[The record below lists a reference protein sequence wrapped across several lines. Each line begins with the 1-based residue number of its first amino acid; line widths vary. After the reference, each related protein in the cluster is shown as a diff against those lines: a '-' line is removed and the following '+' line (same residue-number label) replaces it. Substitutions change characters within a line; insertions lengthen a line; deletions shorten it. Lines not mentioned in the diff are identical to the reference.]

1 MDENNVII
9 RITGEADLSNAEE
22 QVRDLKDRG
31 KELTEQLKELTRKEK
46 EDAEELKRTIK
57 DRARLEQR
65 LKGNA
70 DYYKRERHF
79 IEQDI
84 DSNKKNIK
92 TLQHTINQYNALS
105 GVGIRMRQQLLATR
119 EEITRMAEA
128 GDTTS
133 ARFVEL
139 ADKAG
144 ALNANL
150 SKAQNVITAL
160 TSPTKNLNAAMQIG
174 GGLAGTFNAAT
185 SAMAL
190 LGGESE
196 ELQQAF
202 LKVQATMALL
212 QGTQQVLTT
221 LNKKSAANIVVRTA
235 LIKLLNKA
243 KKQQAVSEIETT
255 ETTTGDTVAQTTN
268 TIATKA
274 STVAIKAKNVAMK
287 ILNKTILAN
296 PVMWLVAGLATL
308 VAGITYY
315 IKKTKEAKD
324 STDEWNKAMDRLGNR
339 RTILSREMEHEV
351 RMAEAQGKTWQEV
364 WQIRQ
369 DKMTEYYNEVLAEKR
384 KIDRKLNDANTLG
397 IGEWTEKDEEHKQ
410 EIYAK
415 YEEALRTLGD
425 LKYEYEE
432 KIIADQ
438 TAATKQREEDLK
450 SELAR
455 RKELLIQAAEDE
467 RTARQVLEHLNSKEY
482 KQEQKKAEEQRK
494 AEEAK
499 QKAEMEKA
507 MQEEREEDVNVADFQ
522 SALDYAAKRMQLEGA
537 TEDEIYQY
545 RFNTE
550 MKYWQKKLA
559 TAEVGSQEY
568 IDISNKI
575 ADMEIE
581 NNNRVADSN
590 AQKLQDVIDIA
601 GQALNTLGQMTDEIF
616 GAISD
621 SIQAQIDQLDEMY
634 TTDAE
639 EAKKDAS
646 KKYISEK
653 ELEEKKA
660 KLKLKQQKLDKANA
674 MFQIGLN
681 TAMAIM
687 SIWAQVPKADFGAS
701 TIALT
706 AMATALGATQLAVA
720 AAKPLSQYAKG
731 RKGGQGEYALVGEK
745 GAEIM
750 YVPQGASIIPHSK
763 IDQPEAWGAY
773 GVPQLP
779 IPASAN
785 INPALLD
792 QAVAASQ
799 WQPIDYDR
807 LGQAVAK
814 AMPKQR
820 AVNVNVD
827 RHGVTVQS
835 GNDTRTYLNTK
846 YQAQW

>member
-22 QVRDLKDRG
+22 QVRSLKDRN
-31 KELTEQLKELTRKEK
+31 KELTDQLKRLQEQERA
-46 EDAEELKRTIK
+46 DAKNIENTIK
-57 DRARLEQR
+57 DRTQLSAK
-65 LKGNA
+65 LKENA
-70 DYYKRERHF
+70 DYYKREVGF
-79 IEQDI
+79 INQDI
-84 DSNKKNIK
+84 DANKRNIK
-92 TLQHTINQYNALS
+92 TLHQSVNQYNALS
-105 GVGIRMRQQLLATR
+105 GAGVKMRQQLMAMR
-119 EEITRMAEA
+119 EEMTRMAEA

-133 ARFVEL
+133 ARFIEL
-139 ADKAG
+139 ADQAST
-144 ALNANL
+144 L
-150 SKAQNVITAL
+150 SDTLGDAQAVITLLA
-160 TSPTKNLNAAMQIG
+160 SDTKNLDAAMQVG
-174 GGLAGTFNAAT
+174 GGLVGTFNAAT

-202 LKVQATMALL
+202 LKVQAAMALL
-212 QGTQQVLTT
+212 QGVQQVMTVLD
-221 LNKKSAANIVVRTA
+221 KRSAANVVIRTA
-235 LIKLLNKA
+235 AIKLLNKV
-243 KKQQAVSEIETT
+243 KGQQAAT
-255 ETTTGDTVAQTTN
+255 ETATTATTTTDTAAQNAN
-268 TIATKA
+268 TIATKM
-274 STVAIKAKNVAMK
+274 STAAIKAKDVAMK

-296 PVMWLVAGLATL
+296 PVMWLVAGLAAL
-308 VAGITYY
+308 AAGLMAI
-315 IKKTKEAKD
+315 ISHSKKAAEAQRNFSGELERTRKINSQLAND
-324 STDEWNKAMDRLGNR
+324 SDFAA
-339 RTILSREMEHEV
+339 
-351 RMAEAQGKTWQEV
+351 RMAEAEGKGW
-364 WQIRQ
+364 R
-369 DKMTEYYNEVLAEKR
+369 EVLAIQRESAQKQLSNADNLIENMHEKQR
-384 KIDRKLNDANTLG
+384 KAKGKLSDDEKAAMQEALDMQKEANDALLKLN
-397 IGEWTEKDEEHKQ
+397 KDYNVQ
-410 EIYAK
+410 ETS
-415 YEEALRTLGD
+415 ER
-425 LKYEYEE
+425 
-432 KIIADQ
+432 
-438 TAATKQREEDLK
+438 TAAAKQREEDLK
-450 SELAR
+450 AELAR

-494 AEEAK
+494 AEY
-499 QKAEMEKA
+499 EKA

-522 SALDYAAKRMQLEGA
+522 SALDYAAKRMQLDGA

-601 GQALNTLGQMTDEIF
+601 GQALNTLGQMTNEIF

-653 ELEEKKA
+653 ELEKKKA
-660 KLKLKQQKLDKANA
+660 KLKLKQQKLDKSNA
-674 MFQIGLN
+674 IFQIGLS
-681 TAMAIM
+681 TAQAIM
-687 SIWAQVPKADFGAS
+687 SIWGMPGVPVALKIAQTVMAS
-701 TIALT
+701 
-706 AMATALGATQLAVA
+706 ALGATQLAVA

-750 YVPQGASIIPHSK
+750 YVPQGASIIPHNK

-785 INPALLD
+785 INPTLLD

>member
-22 QVRDLKDRG
+22 QVRSLKDRNR
-31 KELTEQLKELTRKEK
+31 ELTDQLKRLQEQEK
-46 EDAEELKRTIK
+46 ADAKDIENTIK
-57 DRARLEQR
+57 DRAQLSAK
-65 LKGNA
+65 LKENA
-70 DYYKRERHF
+70 DYYKREAGF
-79 IEQDI
+79 INQDI
-84 DSNKKNIK
+84 DANKKNIK
-92 TLQHTINQYNALS
+92 TLQQSVNQYNALS
-105 GVGIRMRQQLLATR
+105 GAGVKMRQQLMAMR
-119 EEITRMAEA
+119 EEMLRMAEA

-133 ARFVEL
+133 ARFIEL
-139 ADKAG
+139 ADQAST
-144 ALNANL
+144 L
-150 SKAQNVITAL
+150 SDTIGDAQAVITLLA
-160 TSPTKNLNAAMQIG
+160 SDTKNLDAAMQVG
-174 GGLAGTFNAAT
+174 GGLVGTFNAAT

-202 LKVQATMALL
+202 LKVQAAMALL
-212 QGTQQVLTT
+212 QGVQQVMTVLD
-221 LNKKSAANIVVRTA
+221 KRSAANVVIRTA
-235 LIKLLNKA
+235 AIKLLNKV
-243 KKQQAVSEIETT
+243 KGQQAVAETAT
-255 ETTTGDTVAQTTN
+255 TATTTTDTVAQTAN
-268 TIATKA
+268 TAATTA

-296 PVMWLVAGLATL
+296 PVMWLVAGLAAL
-308 VAGITYY
+308 AAGLMAIVSHS
-315 IKKTKEAKD
+315 KKA
-324 STDEWNKAMDRLGNR
+324 
-339 RTILSREMEHEV
+339 
-351 RMAEAQGKTWQEV
+351 AEAQRNFSGELERTRRINSPLADDSDFAARIAEAEGKGWREILDIQKESAKKQLENADNLIEDLHDKQRKAEGELSDKEKEALQEALDM
-364 WQIRQ
+364 QKEAY
-369 DKMTEYYNEVLAEKR
+369 DKLN
-384 KIDRKLNDANTLG
+384 KLNDDYTV
-397 IGEWTEKDEEHKQ
+397 Q
-410 EIYAK
+410 EIA
-415 YEEALRTLGD
+415 ER
-425 LKYEYEE
+425 
-432 KIIADQ
+432 
-438 TAATKQREEDLK
+438 TAAAKQREEDLK
-450 SELAR
+450 AELAR

-467 RTARQVLEHLNSKEY
+467 RTVKEVLYNLDASNRPKDKFDAQVELQNY
-482 KQEQKKAEEQRK
+482 KAPERE
-494 AEEAK
+494 
-499 QKAEMEKA
+499 
-507 MQEEREEDVNVADFQ
+507 QEEETDVASFQ
-522 SALDYAAKRMQLEGA
+522 SVIEYNTKRMQLEMA

-545 RFNTE
+545 RVDME

-581 NNNRVADSN
+581 NNNRVAESN
-590 AQKLQDVIDIA
+590 AQKLQDIINIA
-601 GQALNTLGQMTDEIF
+601 GNILQTLGQMTDEIF
-616 GAISD
+616 GAVSD
-621 SIQAQIDQLDEMY
+621 NIQAQIDQLDEMY

-639 EAKKDAS
+639 EAKNDAS

-660 KLKLKQQKLDKANA
+660 KLKLRQQKLDKANA
-674 MFQIGLN
+674 IFQIGLS

-687 SIWAQVPKADFGAS
+687 SIWAQVPKVDFGVS

-706 AMATALGATQLAVA
+706 ATAAALGATQLAIA

-750 YVPQGASIIPHSK
+750 YVPQGASIIPHNK
-763 IDQPEAWGAY
+763 IDQPGAWGAY

-785 INPALLD
+785 INPVLLD

-814 AMPKQR
+814 AMPRQR

-835 GNDTRTYLNTK
+835 GNDIRTYLNTK

>member
-22 QVRDLKDRG
+22 QVRSLKDRN
-31 KELTEQLKELTRKEK
+31 KELTDQLKRLQEQERA
-46 EDAEELKRTIK
+46 DAKDIENTIK
-57 DRARLEQR
+57 DRTQLSAK
-65 LKGNA
+65 LKENA
-70 DYYKRERHF
+70 DYYKREVGF
-79 IEQDI
+79 INQDI
-84 DSNKKNIK
+84 DANKRNIK
-92 TLQHTINQYNALS
+92 TLQQSVNQYNALS
-105 GVGIRMRQQLLATR
+105 GAGVKMRQQLMAMR
-119 EEITRMAEA
+119 EEMTRMAEA

-133 ARFVEL
+133 ARFIEL
-139 ADKAG
+139 ADQAST
-144 ALNANL
+144 L
-150 SKAQNVITAL
+150 SDTLGDAQAVITLLA
-160 TSPTKNLNAAMQIG
+160 SDTKNLDAAMQVG
-174 GGLAGTFNAAT
+174 GGLVGTFNAAT

-202 LKVQATMALL
+202 LKVQAAMALL
-212 QGTQQVLTT
+212 QGVQQVMTVLD
-221 LNKKSAANIVVRTA
+221 KRSAANVVIRTA
-235 LIKLLNKA
+235 AIKLLNKV
-243 KKQQAVSEIETT
+243 KGQQAAT
-255 ETTTGDTVAQTTN
+255 ETATTATTTTDTVAQNAN
-268 TIATKA
+268 TIATKM
-274 STVAIKAKNVAMK
+274 STVAIKAKDVAMK
-287 ILNKTILAN
+287 ILNKTMLAN
-296 PVMWLVAGLATL
+296 PVMWLVAGLAAL
-308 VAGITYY
+308 AAGLMAIVSHS
-315 IKKTKEAKD
+315 KKAAEAQRNFSGELERTRKINSQLAND
-324 STDEWNKAMDRLGNR
+324 SDFAA
-339 RTILSREMEHEV
+339 
-351 RMAEAQGKTWQEV
+351 RMAEAEGKGW
-364 WQIRQ
+364 R
-369 DKMTEYYNEVLAEKR
+369 EVLAIQRESAQKQLSNADNLIENMHEKQR
-384 KIDRKLNDANTLG
+384 KAKGKLSDDEKAALQEALDMQKEANDALLKLNEDYNV
-397 IGEWTEKDEEHKQ
+397 Q
-410 EIYAK
+410 EAA
-415 YEEALRTLGD
+415 ER
-425 LKYEYEE
+425 
-432 KIIADQ
+432 
-438 TAATKQREEDLK
+438 TAAAKQREEDLK
-450 SELAR
+450 AELAR

-467 RTARQVLEHLNSKEY
+467 RTVKQVLYDLDAPNRPKDKFDAQVELQNY
-482 KQEQKKAEEQRK
+482 KATERE
-494 AEEAK
+494 
-499 QKAEMEKA
+499 
-507 MQEEREEDVNVADFQ
+507 QEEEMNVASFQ
-522 SALDYAAKRMQLEGA
+522 SVIEYNTKRMQLEGT

-568 IDISNKI
+568 IDISTKI

-581 NNNRVADSN
+581 NNNRVAASN
-590 AQKLQDVIDIA
+590 AQKLQNVIDIA

-674 MFQIGLN
+674 IFQIGLS

-706 AMATALGATQLAVA
+706 AMAAALGATQLAVA

-750 YVPQGASIIPHSK
+750 YIPQGASIIPHSK

-785 INPALLD
+785 INPTLLD

-814 AMPKQR
+814 AMPRQR

>member
-22 QVRDLKDRG
+22 QVRSLKDRN
-31 KELTEQLKELTRKEK
+31 KELTDQLKRLQEQERA
-46 EDAEELKRTIK
+46 DAKDIENTIK
-57 DRARLEQR
+57 DRAQLSAK
-65 LKGNA
+65 LKENA
-70 DYYKRERHF
+70 DYYKREAGF
-79 IEQDI
+79 INQDI
-84 DSNKKNIK
+84 DANKRNIK
-92 TLQHTINQYNALS
+92 TLQQSVNQYNALS
-105 GVGIRMRQQLLATR
+105 GAGVKMRQQLMAMR
-119 EEITRMAEA
+119 EEMTRMAEA

-133 ARFVEL
+133 ARFIEL
-139 ADKAG
+139 ADQAST
-144 ALNANL
+144 L
-150 SKAQNVITAL
+150 SDTLGDAQAVITLLA
-160 TSPTKNLNAAMQIG
+160 SDTKNLDAAMQVG
-174 GGLAGTFNAAT
+174 GGLIGTFNAAT

-202 LKVQATMALL
+202 LKVQAAMALL
-212 QGTQQVLTT
+212 QGVQQVMTVLD
-221 LNKKSAANIVVRTA
+221 KRSAANVVIRTA
-235 LIKLLNKA
+235 AIKLLNKV
-243 KKQQAVSEIETT
+243 KGQQAATETATT
-255 ETTTGDTVAQTTN
+255 EITTTDTAAQTTN
-268 TIATKA
+268 TIATKM
-274 STVAIKAKNVAMK
+274 STAAIKAKDVAMK

-296 PVMWLVAGLATL
+296 PVMWLVAGLAAL
-308 VAGITYY
+308 AAGLMAIVSHS
-315 IKKTKEAKD
+315 KKAAEAQRNFSGELERTRKINSQLASD
-324 STDEWNKAMDRLGNR
+324 SDFAA
-339 RTILSREMEHEV
+339 
-351 RMAEAQGKTWQEV
+351 RMAEAEGKGW
-364 WQIRQ
+364 R
-369 DKMTEYYNEVLAEKR
+369 EVLAIQRESAQKQLSNADNLIENMHEKQR
-384 KIDRKLNDANTLG
+384 KAKGKLSDDEKAAMQEALDMQKEANDALLKLN
-397 IGEWTEKDEEHKQ
+397 KDYNVQ
-410 EIYAK
+410 EAA
-415 YEEALRTLGD
+415 ER
-425 LKYEYEE
+425 
-432 KIIADQ
+432 
-438 TAATKQREEDLK
+438 TAAAKQREEDLK
-450 SELAR
+450 AELDR

-494 AEEAK
+494 AEY
-499 QKAEMEKA
+499 EKA

-601 GQALNTLGQMTDEIF
+601 GQALNTLGQMTNEIF

-621 SIQAQIDQLDEMY
+621 SIQAQIEQLDEMY

-674 MFQIGLN
+674 IFQIGLS
-681 TAMAIM
+681 TAQAIM
-687 SIWAQVPKADFGAS
+687 SIWGMPGVPVALKIAQTVMAS
-701 TIALT
+701 
-706 AMATALGATQLAVA
+706 ALGATQLAVA

-750 YVPQGASIIPHSK
+750 YVPQGASIIPHNK

-785 INPALLD
+785 INPTLLD

-814 AMPKQR
+814 AMPKQC

>member
-22 QVRDLKDRG
+22 QVRSLKDRN
-31 KELTEQLKELTRKEK
+31 KELTDQLKRLQEQERA
-46 EDAEELKRTIK
+46 DAKDIENTIK
-57 DRARLEQR
+57 DRAQLSAK
-65 LKGNA
+65 LKENA
-70 DYYKRERHF
+70 DYYKREAGF
-79 IEQDI
+79 INQDI
-84 DSNKKNIK
+84 DANKRNIK
-92 TLQHTINQYNALS
+92 TLQQSVNQYNALS
-105 GVGIRMRQQLLATR
+105 GAGVKMRQQLMAMR
-119 EEITRMAEA
+119 EEMTRMAEA

-133 ARFVEL
+133 ARFIEL
-139 ADKAG
+139 ADQAST
-144 ALNANL
+144 L
-150 SKAQNVITAL
+150 SDTLGDAQAVITLLA
-160 TSPTKNLNAAMQIG
+160 SDTKNLDAAMQVG
-174 GGLAGTFNAAT
+174 GGLVGTFNAAT
-185 SAMAL
+185 SAIAL
-190 LGGESE
+190 LGGESK

-202 LKVQATMALL
+202 LKVQAAMALL
-212 QGTQQVLTT
+212 QGVQQVMTVLD
-221 LNKKSAANIVVRTA
+221 KRSAANVVIRTA
-235 LIKLLNKA
+235 AIKLLNKV
-243 KKQQAVSEIETT
+243 KGQQAAT
-255 ETTTGDTVAQTTN
+255 ETATTATTTTDTAAQNAN
-268 TIATKA
+268 TIATKM
-274 STVAIKAKNVAMK
+274 STVAIKAKDVAMK
-287 ILNKTILAN
+287 ILNKTMLAN
-296 PVMWLVAGLATL
+296 PVMWLVAGLAAL
-308 VAGITYY
+308 AAGLMAIVSHS
-315 IKKTKEAKD
+315 KKAAEAQRNFSGELERTRKINSQLADD
-324 STDEWNKAMDRLGNR
+324 SDFAA
-339 RTILSREMEHEV
+339 
-351 RMAEAQGKTWQEV
+351 RMAEAEGKGW
-364 WQIRQ
+364 R
-369 DKMTEYYNEVLAEKR
+369 EVLAIQRESAQKQLSNADNLIENMHEKQR
-384 KIDRKLNDANTLG
+384 KAKGKLSDDEKAAMQEALDMQKEANDALLKLN
-397 IGEWTEKDEEHKQ
+397 KDYNVQ
-410 EIYAK
+410 EAA
-415 YEEALRTLGD
+415 ER
-425 LKYEYEE
+425 
-432 KIIADQ
+432 
-438 TAATKQREEDLK
+438 TAAAKQREEDLK
-450 SELAR
+450 AELDR

-482 KQEQKKAEEQRK
+482 KQEQKKTEEQRK
-494 AEEAK
+494 AEY
-499 QKAEMEKA
+499 EKA

-568 IDISNKI
+568 IDISTKI

-581 NNNRVADSN
+581 NNNRVAASN

-616 GAISD
+616 GAISNN
-621 SIQAQIDQLDEMY
+621 IQAQIDQLDEMY

-706 AMATALGATQLAVA
+706 AMAAALGATQLAVA

-763 IDQPEAWGAY
+763 IDKPEAWGAY

-785 INPALLD
+785 INPTLLD

>member
-22 QVRDLKDRG
+22 QVRSLKDRN
-31 KELTEQLKELTRKEK
+31 KELTDQLKRLQEQERADEK
-46 EDAEELKRTIK
+46 DIENTIK
-57 DRARLEQR
+57 DRAQLSAK
-65 LKGNA
+65 LKENA
-70 DYYKRERHF
+70 DYYKREAGF
-79 IEQDI
+79 INQDI
-84 DSNKKNIK
+84 DANKRNIN
-92 TLQHTINQYNALS
+92 TLQQSVNQYNALS
-105 GVGIRMRQQLLATR
+105 GAGVKMRQQLMAMR
-119 EEITRMAEA
+119 EEMTRMAEA

-133 ARFVEL
+133 ARFIEL
-139 ADKAG
+139 ADQAST
-144 ALNANL
+144 L
-150 SKAQNVITAL
+150 SDTLGDAQAVITLLA
-160 TSPTKNLNAAMQIG
+160 SDTKNLDAAMQVG
-174 GGLAGTFNAAT
+174 GGLVGTFNAAT

-202 LKVQATMALL
+202 LKVQAAMALL
-212 QGTQQVLTT
+212 QGVQQVMTVLD
-221 LNKKSAANIVVRTA
+221 KRSAANVVIRTA
-235 LIKLLNKA
+235 AIKLLNEVKG
-243 KKQQAVSEIETT
+243 QQAAT
-255 ETTTGDTVAQTTN
+255 ETATTATTTTDTAAQNAN
-268 TIATKA
+268 TIATKM
-274 STVAIKAKNVAMK
+274 STAAIKAKDVAMK

-296 PVMWLVAGLATL
+296 PVMWLVAGLAAL
-308 VAGITYY
+308 AAGLMAIVSHS
-315 IKKTKEAKD
+315 KKTAEAQRNFSGELERTRKINSQLAND
-324 STDEWNKAMDRLGNR
+324 SDFAA
-339 RTILSREMEHEV
+339 
-351 RMAEAQGKTWQEV
+351 RMAEAEGKGW
-364 WQIRQ
+364 R
-369 DKMTEYYNEVLAEKR
+369 EVLAIQRESAQKQLSNADNLIENMHEKQR
-384 KIDRKLNDANTLG
+384 KAKGKLSDDEKAALQEALDMQAEANKTLLKLNQDYNV
-397 IGEWTEKDEEHKQ
+397 Q
-410 EIYAK
+410 EAA
-415 YEEALRTLGD
+415 EC
-425 LKYEYEE
+425 
-432 KIIADQ
+432 
-438 TAATKQREEDLK
+438 TAAAKQREEDLK
-450 SELAR
+450 TELAR

-467 RTARQVLEHLNSKEY
+467 RTVKQVLYDLDAPNRPKDKFDAQVELQNY
-482 KQEQKKAEEQRK
+482 KATERE
-494 AEEAK
+494 
-499 QKAEMEKA
+499 
-507 MQEEREEDVNVADFQ
+507 QEEEMNVASFQ
-522 SALDYAAKRMQLEGA
+522 SVIEYNTKRMQLEGA

-568 IDISNKI
+568 IDISTKI

-601 GQALNTLGQMTDEIF
+601 GQALNTLGKMTDEIF

-785 INPALLD
+785 INPTLLD

>member
-22 QVRDLKDRG
+22 QVRSLKDRN
-31 KELTEQLKELTRKEK
+31 KELTDQLKRLQEQEK
-46 EDAEELKRTIK
+46 ADAKDIENTIK
-57 DRARLEQR
+57 DRAQLSAK
-65 LKGNA
+65 LKENA
-70 DYYKRERHF
+70 DYYKREAGF
-79 IEQDI
+79 INQDI
-84 DSNKKNIK
+84 DANKKNIK
-92 TLQHTINQYNALS
+92 TLQQSVNQYNALS
-105 GVGIRMRQQLLATR
+105 GAGVKMRQQLMAMR
-119 EEITRMAEA
+119 EEMTRMAEA

-133 ARFVEL
+133 ARFIEL
-139 ADKAG
+139 ADQAST
-144 ALNANL
+144 L
-150 SKAQNVITAL
+150 SDTLGDAQAVITLLA
-160 TSPTKNLNAAMQIG
+160 SDTKNLDAAMQVG
-174 GGLAGTFNAAT
+174 GGLVGTFNAAT

-202 LKVQATMALL
+202 LKVQAAMALL
-212 QGTQQVLTT
+212 QGVQQAMTVLD
-221 LNKKSAANIVVRTA
+221 KRSAANVVIRTA
-235 LIKLLNKA
+235 AIKLLNKV
-243 KKQQAVSEIETT
+243 KKQQAVAETAT
-255 ETTTGDTVAQTTN
+255 TAATTTDTVVQTAN
-268 TIATKA
+268 TAATTA
-274 STVAIKAKNVAMK
+274 STVAIKAKDVAMN

-296 PVMWLVAGLATL
+296 PVMWLVAGLAAL
-308 VAGITYY
+308 AAGLMAIVSHS
-315 IKKTKEAKD
+315 KKAAEAQRNFSGELERTRKINDQIADD
-324 STDEWNKAMDRLGNR
+324 SDFEA
-339 RTILSREMEHEV
+339 
-351 RMAEAQGKTWQEV
+351 RMAEAEGKGWRTVLDIQRESAKKQLKNADNLIEDLHDKQRKAKGKLSDEEKEALQEA
-364 WQIRQ
+364 Q
-369 DKMTEYYNEVLAEKR
+369 DMQKEANDKLL
-384 KIDRKLNDANTLG
+384 KLNQDYNV
-397 IGEWTEKDEEHKQ
+397 Q
-410 EIYAK
+410 EAA
-415 YEEALRTLGD
+415 ER
-425 LKYEYEE
+425 
-432 KIIADQ
+432 
-438 TAATKQREEDLK
+438 TAASKQREEDLK
-450 SELAR
+450 AELAR

-467 RTARQVLEHLNSKEY
+467 RTVRQVLEHLNSKEY
-482 KQEQKKAEEQRK
+482 EQEKKRAEQQRK

-522 SALDYAAKRMQLEGA
+522 STLDYAAKRMQLDGA
-537 TEDEIYQY
+537 TEEEIYQY

-581 NNNRVADSN
+581 NNNRVAESN

-601 GQALNTLGQMTDEIF
+601 GQALQTLGQMTDEIF

-621 SIQAQIDQLDEMY
+621 NIQTQIDQLDEMY

-660 KLKLKQQKLDKANA
+660 KLKLRQQKLDKANA
-674 MFQIGLN
+674 IFQIGLS

-687 SIWAQVPKADFGAS
+687 SIWAQVPKGDFGAS

-706 AMATALGATQLAVA
+706 AMAAALGATQLAVA

-750 YVPQGASIIPHSK
+750 YVPQGASIIPHNK

-785 INPALLD
+785 INPVLLD

>member
-22 QVRDLKDRG
+22 QVRSLKDRN
-31 KELTEQLKELTRKEK
+31 KELTDQLKRLQEQERA
-46 EDAEELKRTIK
+46 DAKDIENTIK
-57 DRARLEQR
+57 DRAQLSAK
-65 LKGNA
+65 LKENA
-70 DYYKRERHF
+70 DYYKREAGF
-79 IEQDI
+79 INQDI
-84 DSNKKNIK
+84 DANKRNIK
-92 TLQHTINQYNALS
+92 TIQQSVNQYNALS
-105 GVGIRMRQQLLATR
+105 GAGVKMRQQLMAMR
-119 EEITRMAEA
+119 EEMTRMAEA

-133 ARFVEL
+133 ARFIEL
-139 ADKAG
+139 ADQAST
-144 ALNANL
+144 L
-150 SKAQNVITAL
+150 SDTLGDAQAVITLLA
-160 TSPTKNLNAAMQIG
+160 SDTKNLDAAMQVG
-174 GGLAGTFNAAT
+174 GGLVGTFNAAT

-202 LKVQATMALL
+202 LKVQAAMALL
-212 QGTQQVLTT
+212 QGVQQVMTVLD
-221 LNKKSAANIVVRTA
+221 KRSAANVVIRTA
-235 LIKLLNKA
+235 AIKLLNKV
-243 KKQQAVSEIETT
+243 KGQQAAT
-255 ETTTGDTVAQTTN
+255 ETATTATTTTDTAAQTTN
-268 TIATKA
+268 TIATKM
-274 STVAIKAKNVAMK
+274 STAAIKAKDVAMK
-287 ILNKTILAN
+287 ILNKTMLAN

-308 VAGITYY
+308 AAGLMAIVSHS
-315 IKKTKEAKD
+315 KKAAEAQRNFSGELERTRKINSQLAND
-324 STDEWNKAMDRLGNR
+324 SDFAA
-339 RTILSREMEHEV
+339 
-351 RMAEAQGKTWQEV
+351 RMAEAEGKGW
-364 WQIRQ
+364 R
-369 DKMTEYYNEVLAEKR
+369 EVLAIQRESAQKQLSNADNLIENMHEKQR
-384 KIDRKLNDANTLG
+384 KAKGKLSDDEKAALQEALDMQKEANDALLKLN
-397 IGEWTEKDEEHKQ
+397 KDYNVQ
-410 EIYAK
+410 EAS
-415 YEEALRTLGD
+415 ER
-425 LKYEYEE
+425 
-432 KIIADQ
+432 
-438 TAATKQREEDLK
+438 TAAAKQREEDLK
-450 SELAR
+450 AELAR

-494 AEEAK
+494 AEY
-499 QKAEMEKA
+499 EKA

-601 GQALNTLGQMTDEIF
+601 GQALNTLGQMTNEIF

-674 MFQIGLN
+674 IFQIGLS
-681 TAMAIM
+681 TAQAIM
-687 SIWAQVPKADFGAS
+687 SIWGMPGVPVALKIAQTVMAS
-701 TIALT
+701 
-706 AMATALGATQLAVA
+706 ALGATQLAVA

-750 YVPQGASIIPHSK
+750 YVPHGASIIPHNK

-785 INPALLD
+785 INPTLLD

>member
-432 KIIADQ
+432 KITADQ

-674 MFQIGLN
+674 IFQIGLS
-681 TAMAIM
+681 TAQAIM
-687 SIWAQVPKADFGAS
+687 SIWGMPGVPVALKIAQTVMAS
-701 TIALT
+701 
-706 AMATALGATQLAVA
+706 ALGATQLAVA

>member
-22 QVRDLKDRG
+22 QVRSLKDRN
-31 KELTEQLKELTRKEK
+31 KELTDQLKRLQEQERA
-46 EDAEELKRTIK
+46 DAKDIENTIK
-57 DRARLEQR
+57 DRAQLSAK
-65 LKGNA
+65 LKENA
-70 DYYKRERHF
+70 DYYKREAGF
-79 IEQDI
+79 INQDI
-84 DSNKKNIK
+84 DANKRNIK
-92 TLQHTINQYNALS
+92 TLQQSVNQYNALS
-105 GVGIRMRQQLLATR
+105 GAGVKMRQQLMAMR
-119 EEITRMAEA
+119 EEMTRMAEA

-133 ARFVEL
+133 ARFIEL
-139 ADKAG
+139 ADQAST
-144 ALNANL
+144 L
-150 SKAQNVITAL
+150 SDTLGDAQAVITLLA
-160 TSPTKNLNAAMQIG
+160 SDTKNLDAAMQVG
-174 GGLAGTFNAAT
+174 GGLVGTFNAAT

-202 LKVQATMALL
+202 LKVQAAMALL
-212 QGTQQVLTT
+212 QGVQQVMTVLD
-221 LNKKSAANIVVRTA
+221 KRSAANVVIRTA
-235 LIKLLNKA
+235 AIKLLNKV
-243 KKQQAVSEIETT
+243 KGQQAAMETAT
-255 ETTTGDTVAQTTN
+255 TATTTGDTAAQNAN
-268 TIATKA
+268 TIATKM
-274 STVAIKAKNVAMK
+274 STVAIKAKDVAMK

-296 PVMWLVAGLATL
+296 PVMWLVAGLAAL
-308 VAGITYY
+308 AAGLMAIVSHS
-315 IKKTKEAKD
+315 KKAAEAQRNFSGELERTRKINSQLAND
-324 STDEWNKAMDRLGNR
+324 SDFAA
-339 RTILSREMEHEV
+339 
-351 RMAEAQGKTWQEV
+351 RMAEAEGKGW
-364 WQIRQ
+364 R
-369 DKMTEYYNEVLAEKR
+369 EVLAIQRESAQKQLSNADNLIENMHEKQR
-384 KIDRKLNDANTLG
+384 KAKGKLSDDEKAALQEALDMQKEANDALLKLN
-397 IGEWTEKDEEHKQ
+397 KDYNVQ
-410 EIYAK
+410 EAS
-415 YEEALRTLGD
+415 ER
-425 LKYEYEE
+425 
-432 KIIADQ
+432 
-438 TAATKQREEDLK
+438 TAAAKQREEDLK

-482 KQEQKKAEEQRK
+482 KQEQKKAEEQR
-494 AEEAK
+494 
-499 QKAEMEKA
+499 KAEMEKA

-601 GQALNTLGQMTDEIF
+601 GQALNTLGQMTNEIF

-674 MFQIGLN
+674 IFQIGLS
-681 TAMAIM
+681 TAQAIM
-687 SIWAQVPKADFGAS
+687 SIWGMPGVPVALKIAQTVMAS
-701 TIALT
+701 
-706 AMATALGATQLAVA
+706 ALGATQLAVA

-750 YVPQGASIIPHSK
+750 YVPHGASIIPHNK

-785 INPALLD
+785 INPTLLD

>member
-22 QVRDLKDRG
+22 QVRSLKDRN
-31 KELTEQLKELTRKEK
+31 KELTDQLKRLQEQERA
-46 EDAEELKRTIK
+46 DAKDIENTIK
-57 DRARLEQR
+57 DRAQLSAK
-65 LKGNA
+65 LKENA
-70 DYYKRERHF
+70 DYYKREAGF
-79 IEQDI
+79 INQDI
-84 DSNKKNIK
+84 DANKRNIK
-92 TLQHTINQYNALS
+92 TLQQSVNQYNALS
-105 GVGIRMRQQLLATR
+105 GAGVKMRQQLMAMR
-119 EEITRMAEA
+119 EEMTRMAEA

-133 ARFVEL
+133 ARFIEL
-139 ADKAG
+139 ADQAST
-144 ALNANL
+144 L
-150 SKAQNVITAL
+150 SDTLGDAQAVITLLA
-160 TSPTKNLNAAMQIG
+160 SDTKNLDAAMQVG
-174 GGLAGTFNAAT
+174 GGLIGTFNAAT

-202 LKVQATMALL
+202 LKVQAAMALL
-212 QGTQQVLTT
+212 QGVQQVMTVLD
-221 LNKKSAANIVVRTA
+221 KRSAANVVIRTA
-235 LIKLLNKA
+235 AIKLLNKV
-243 KKQQAVSEIETT
+243 KGQQAATETATT
-255 ETTTGDTVAQTTN
+255 EITTTDTAAQTTN
-268 TIATKA
+268 TIATKM
-274 STVAIKAKNVAMK
+274 STAAIKAKDVAMK

-296 PVMWLVAGLATL
+296 PVMWLVAGLAAL
-308 VAGITYY
+308 AAGLMAIVSHS
-315 IKKTKEAKD
+315 KKAAEAQRNFSGELERTRKINSQLASD
-324 STDEWNKAMDRLGNR
+324 SDFAA
-339 RTILSREMEHEV
+339 
-351 RMAEAQGKTWQEV
+351 RMAEAEGKGW
-364 WQIRQ
+364 R
-369 DKMTEYYNEVLAEKR
+369 EVLAIQRESAQKQLSNADNLIENMHEKQR
-384 KIDRKLNDANTLG
+384 KAKGKLSDDEKAAMQEALDMQKEANDALLKLN
-397 IGEWTEKDEEHKQ
+397 KDYNVQ
-410 EIYAK
+410 EAS
-415 YEEALRTLGD
+415 ER
-425 LKYEYEE
+425 
-432 KIIADQ
+432 
-438 TAATKQREEDLK
+438 TAAAKQREEDLK
-450 SELAR
+450 AELAR

-494 AEEAK
+494 AEY
-499 QKAEMEKA
+499 EKA

-601 GQALNTLGQMTDEIF
+601 GQALNTLGQMTNEIF

-674 MFQIGLN
+674 IFQIGLS
-681 TAMAIM
+681 TAQAIM
-687 SIWAQVPKADFGAS
+687 SIWGMPGVPVALKIAQTVMAS
-701 TIALT
+701 
-706 AMATALGATQLAVA
+706 ALGATQLAVA

-750 YVPQGASIIPHSK
+750 YVPQGASIIPHNK

-785 INPALLD
+785 INPTLLD

-814 AMPKQR
+814 AMPRQR

>member
-22 QVRDLKDRG
+22 QVRSLKDRNR
-31 KELTEQLKELTRKEK
+31 ELTDQLKRLQEQEK
-46 EDAEELKRTIK
+46 ADAKDIENTIK
-57 DRARLEQR
+57 DRAQLSAK
-65 LKGNA
+65 LKENA
-70 DYYKRERHF
+70 DYYKREAGF
-79 IEQDI
+79 INQDI
-84 DSNKKNIK
+84 DANKKNIK
-92 TLQHTINQYNALS
+92 TLQQSVNQYNALS
-105 GVGIRMRQQLLATR
+105 GAGVKMRQQLMAMR
-119 EEITRMAEA
+119 EEMLRMAEA

-133 ARFVEL
+133 ARFIEL
-139 ADKAG
+139 ADQAST
-144 ALNANL
+144 L
-150 SKAQNVITAL
+150 SDTIGDAQAVITLLA
-160 TSPTKNLNAAMQIG
+160 SDTKNLDAAMQVG
-174 GGLAGTFNAAT
+174 GGLVGTFNAAT

-202 LKVQATMALL
+202 LKVQAAMALL
-212 QGTQQVLTT
+212 QGVQQVMTVLD
-221 LNKKSAANIVVRTA
+221 KRSAANVVIRTA
-235 LIKLLNKA
+235 AIKLLNKV
-243 KKQQAVSEIETT
+243 KGQQAVAETAT
-255 ETTTGDTVAQTTN
+255 TATTTTDTVAQTAN
-268 TIATKA
+268 TAATTA

-296 PVMWLVAGLATL
+296 PVMWLVAGLAAL
-308 VAGITYY
+308 AAGLMAIVSHS
-315 IKKTKEAKD
+315 KKA
-324 STDEWNKAMDRLGNR
+324 
-339 RTILSREMEHEV
+339 
-351 RMAEAQGKTWQEV
+351 AEAQRNFSGELERTRRINSQLADDSDFAARIAEAEGKGWREILDIQKESAKKQLEKADNLIEDLHDKQRKAEGELSDKEKEALQEALDM
-364 WQIRQ
+364 QKEAY
-369 DKMTEYYNEVLAEKR
+369 DKLN
-384 KIDRKLNDANTLG
+384 KLNDDYTV
-397 IGEWTEKDEEHKQ
+397 Q
-410 EIYAK
+410 EIA
-415 YEEALRTLGD
+415 ER
-425 LKYEYEE
+425 
-432 KIIADQ
+432 
-438 TAATKQREEDLK
+438 TAAAKQREEDLK
-450 SELAR
+450 AELAR

-467 RTARQVLEHLNSKEY
+467 RTVKEVLYNLDASNRPKDKFDAQVELQNY
-482 KQEQKKAEEQRK
+482 KAPERE
-494 AEEAK
+494 
-499 QKAEMEKA
+499 
-507 MQEEREEDVNVADFQ
+507 QEEETDVASFQ
-522 SALDYAAKRMQLEGA
+522 SVIEYNTKRMQLEMA

-545 RFNTE
+545 RVDME

-581 NNNRVADSN
+581 NNNRVAESN
-590 AQKLQDVIDIA
+590 AQKLQDIINIA
-601 GQALNTLGQMTDEIF
+601 GNILQTLGQMTDEIF
-616 GAISD
+616 GAVSD
-621 SIQAQIDQLDEMY
+621 NIQAQIDQLDEMY

-639 EAKKDAS
+639 EAKNDAS

-660 KLKLKQQKLDKANA
+660 KLKLRQQKLDKANA
-674 MFQIGLN
+674 IFQIGLS

-687 SIWAQVPKADFGAS
+687 SIWAQVPKVDFGVS

-706 AMATALGATQLAVA
+706 ATAAALGATQLAIA

-750 YVPQGASIIPHSK
+750 YVPQGASIIPHNK
-763 IDQPEAWGAY
+763 IDQPGAWGAY

-785 INPALLD
+785 INPVLLD

-814 AMPKQR
+814 AMPRQR

-835 GNDTRTYLNTK
+835 GNDIRTYLNTK

>member
-31 KELTEQLKELTRKEK
+31 KELTEQLKELTLKEK

-133 ARFVEL
+133 ARFIEL

-221 LNKKSAANIVVRTA
+221 LNQKSAANIVVRTA

-296 PVMWLVAGLATL
+296 PVMWLVAGLAAL
-308 VAGITYY
+308 AAGLMAIVSHS
-315 IKKTKEAKD
+315 KKTAEAQRNFSGELERTRKINSQLAND
-324 STDEWNKAMDRLGNR
+324 SDFAA
-339 RTILSREMEHEV
+339 
-351 RMAEAQGKTWQEV
+351 RMAEAEGKGW
-364 WQIRQ
+364 R
-369 DKMTEYYNEVLAEKR
+369 EVLAIQRESAQKQLSNADNLIENMREKQR
-384 KIDRKLNDANTLG
+384 KAKGKLSDDEKAAMQEALDMQKEANDALLKLN
-397 IGEWTEKDEEHKQ
+397 KDYNVQ
-410 EIYAK
+410 EAS
-415 YEEALRTLGD
+415 ER
-425 LKYEYEE
+425 
-432 KIIADQ
+432 
-438 TAATKQREEDLK
+438 TAAAKQREEDLK
-450 SELAR
+450 AELDR

-467 RTARQVLEHLNSKEY
+467 RTVKQVLYNLDAPNRPKDKFDAQVELQNY
-482 KQEQKKAEEQRK
+482 KAPERE
-494 AEEAK
+494 
-499 QKAEMEKA
+499 
-507 MQEEREEDVNVADFQ
+507 QEEEMNVASFQ
-522 SALDYAAKRMQLEGA
+522 SVIEYNTKRMQLEGA

-568 IDISNKI
+568 IDISTKI

-581 NNNRVADSN
+581 NNNCVADSN

-601 GQALNTLGQMTDEIF
+601 GQALNTLGQMTNEIF

-674 MFQIGLN
+674 IFQIGLS
-681 TAMAIM
+681 TAQAIM
-687 SIWAQVPKADFGAS
+687 SIWGMPGVPVALKIAQTVMAS
-701 TIALT
+701 
-706 AMATALGATQLAVA
+706 ALGATQLAVA

-750 YVPQGASIIPHSK
+750 YVPQGASIIPHNK

>member
-1 MDENNVII
+1 MDENNILI

-22 QVRDLKDRG
+22 QVRNLKDRG
-31 KELTEQLKELTRKEK
+31 KELTDQLKELTRKEK

-235 LIKLLNKA
+235 AIKLLNKA

-255 ETTTGDTVAQTTN
+255 ETTTGDTAAQTTN
-268 TIATKA
+268 TIATKM
-274 STVAIKAKNVAMK
+274 STVTIKAKDVAMK
-287 ILNKTILAN
+287 MLNKTILAN
-296 PVMWLVAGLATL
+296 PVMWLVAGLAAL
-308 VAGITYY
+308 AAGLMAIVSHS
-315 IKKTKEAKD
+315 KKAAEAQRNFSGELERTRKINSQLAND
-324 STDEWNKAMDRLGNR
+324 SDFAA
-339 RTILSREMEHEV
+339 
-351 RMAEAQGKTWQEV
+351 RMAEAEGKGW
-364 WQIRQ
+364 R
-369 DKMTEYYNEVLAEKR
+369 EVLAIQRESAQKQLSNADNLIENMHEKQR
-384 KIDRKLNDANTLG
+384 KAKGKLSDDEKAALQEALDMQKDANDALLKLN
-397 IGEWTEKDEEHKQ
+397 KDYNVQ
-410 EIYAK
+410 EAA
-415 YEEALRTLGD
+415 ER
-425 LKYEYEE
+425 
-432 KIIADQ
+432 
-438 TAATKQREEDLK
+438 TAAAKQREEDLK
-450 SELAR
+450 AELDR
-455 RKELLIQAAEDE
+455 RKELLIQAAENE
-467 RTARQVLEHLNSKEY
+467 RMIKQALDYFESKEY
-482 KQEQKKAEEQRK
+482 KQKKKKEEQEKK

-507 MQEEREEDVNVADFQ
+507 MQEERREDVNVADFQ

-568 IDISNKI
+568 IDISTKI

-581 NNNRVADSN
+581 NNNRVAASN

-616 GAISD
+616 GAISNN
-621 SIQAQIDQLDEMY
+621 IQAQIDQLDEMY

-706 AMATALGATQLAVA
+706 AMAAALGATQLAVA

-763 IDQPEAWGAY
+763 IDKPEAWGAY

-785 INPALLD
+785 INPTLLD

>member
-22 QVRDLKDRG
+22 QVRSLKDRN
-31 KELTEQLKELTRKEK
+31 KELTDQLKRLQEQERA
-46 EDAEELKRTIK
+46 DAKDIENTIK
-57 DRARLEQR
+57 DRAQLSAK
-65 LKGNA
+65 LKENA
-70 DYYKRERHF
+70 DYYKREAGF
-79 IEQDI
+79 INQDI
-84 DSNKKNIK
+84 DANKRNIK
-92 TLQHTINQYNALS
+92 TIQQSVNQYNALS
-105 GVGIRMRQQLLATR
+105 GAGVKMRQQLMAMR
-119 EEITRMAEA
+119 EEMTRMAEA

-133 ARFVEL
+133 ARFIEL
-139 ADKAG
+139 ADQAST
-144 ALNANL
+144 L
-150 SKAQNVITAL
+150 SDTLGDAQAVITLLA
-160 TSPTKNLNAAMQIG
+160 SDTKNLDAAMQVG
-174 GGLAGTFNAAT
+174 GGLVGTFNAAT

-202 LKVQATMALL
+202 LKVQAAMALL
-212 QGTQQVLTT
+212 QGVQQVMTVLD
-221 LNKKSAANIVVRTA
+221 KRSAANVVIRTA
-235 LIKLLNKA
+235 AIKLLNKV
-243 KKQQAVSEIETT
+243 KGQQAAT
-255 ETTTGDTVAQTTN
+255 ETATTATTTTDTAAQNAN
-268 TIATKA
+268 TIATKM
-274 STVAIKAKNVAMK
+274 STAAIKAKDVAMK

-296 PVMWLVAGLATL
+296 PVMWLVAGLAAL
-308 VAGITYY
+308 AAGLMAIVSHS
-315 IKKTKEAKD
+315 KKAAEAQRNFSGELERTHKINSQLAND
-324 STDEWNKAMDRLGNR
+324 SDFAA
-339 RTILSREMEHEV
+339 
-351 RMAEAQGKTWQEV
+351 RMAEAEGKGW
-364 WQIRQ
+364 R
-369 DKMTEYYNEVLAEKR
+369 EVLAIQRESAQKQLSNVDNLIENMHEKQR
-384 KIDRKLNDANTLG
+384 KAKGKLSDDEKAAMQEALDMQKEANDALLKLN
-397 IGEWTEKDEEHKQ
+397 KDYNVQ
-410 EIYAK
+410 EAS
-415 YEEALRTLGD
+415 ER
-425 LKYEYEE
+425 
-432 KIIADQ
+432 
-438 TAATKQREEDLK
+438 TAAAKQREEDLK
-450 SELAR
+450 AELAR

-494 AEEAK
+494 AEY
-499 QKAEMEKA
+499 EKA

-575 ADMEIE
+575 TDMEIE

-601 GQALNTLGQMTDEIF
+601 GQALNTLGQMTNEIF

-674 MFQIGLN
+674 IFQIGLS
-681 TAMAIM
+681 TAQAIM
-687 SIWAQVPKADFGAS
+687 SIWGMPGVPVALKIAQTVMAS
-701 TIALT
+701 
-706 AMATALGATQLAVA
+706 ALGATQLAVA

-750 YVPQGASIIPHSK
+750 YVPHGASIIPHNK

-785 INPALLD
+785 INPTLLD

>member
-22 QVRDLKDRG
+22 QVRSLKDRN
-31 KELTEQLKELTRKEK
+31 KELTDQLKRLQEQERA
-46 EDAEELKRTIK
+46 DAKDIENTIK
-57 DRARLEQR
+57 DRTQLSAK
-65 LKGNA
+65 LKENA
-70 DYYKRERHF
+70 DYYKREAGF
-79 IEQDI
+79 INQDI
-84 DSNKKNIK
+84 DANKRNIK
-92 TLQHTINQYNALS
+92 TLQQSVNQYNALS
-105 GVGIRMRQQLLATR
+105 GAGVKMRQQLMAMR
-119 EEITRMAEA
+119 EEMTRMAEA

-133 ARFVEL
+133 ARFIEL
-139 ADKAG
+139 ADQAST
-144 ALNANL
+144 L
-150 SKAQNVITAL
+150 SDTLGDAQAVITLLA
-160 TSPTKNLNAAMQIG
+160 SDTKNLDAAMQVG
-174 GGLAGTFNAAT
+174 GGLVGTFNAAT

-202 LKVQATMALL
+202 LKVQAAMALL
-212 QGTQQVLTT
+212 QGVQQVMTVLD
-221 LNKKSAANIVVRTA
+221 KRSAANVVIRTA
-235 LIKLLNKA
+235 AIKLLNKV
-243 KKQQAVSEIETT
+243 KGQQAAT
-255 ETTTGDTVAQTTN
+255 ETATTATTTTDTAAQNAN
-268 TIATKA
+268 TIATKM
-274 STVAIKAKNVAMK
+274 STVAIKAKDVAMK

-296 PVMWLVAGLATL
+296 PVMWLVAGLAAL
-308 VAGITYY
+308 AAGLMAIVSHS
-315 IKKTKEAKD
+315 KKAAEAQRNFSGELERTRKINSQLADD
-324 STDEWNKAMDRLGNR
+324 SDFAA
-339 RTILSREMEHEV
+339 
-351 RMAEAQGKTWQEV
+351 RMAEAEGKGW
-364 WQIRQ
+364 R
-369 DKMTEYYNEVLAEKR
+369 EVLAIQRESAQKQLSNADNLIENMHEKQR
-384 KIDRKLNDANTLG
+384 KAKGKLSDDEKAAMQEALDMQKEANDALLKLN
-397 IGEWTEKDEEHKQ
+397 KDYNVQ
-410 EIYAK
+410 EAS
-415 YEEALRTLGD
+415 ER
-425 LKYEYEE
+425 
-432 KIIADQ
+432 
-438 TAATKQREEDLK
+438 TAAAKQREEDLK
-450 SELAR
+450 AELAR

-482 KQEQKKAEEQRK
+482 NQEQKKAEEQRK
-494 AEEAK
+494 AEY
-499 QKAEMEKA
+499 EKA
-507 MQEEREEDVNVADFQ
+507 MQEEQEEDVNVADFQ

-568 IDISNKI
+568 IDISTKI

-581 NNNRVADSN
+581 NNNRVAASN

-674 MFQIGLN
+674 IFQIGLN

-706 AMATALGATQLAVA
+706 AMAAALGATQLAVA

-750 YVPQGASIIPHSK
+750 YVPQGSSIIPHSK

-785 INPALLD
+785 INPTLLD

>member
-22 QVRDLKDRG
+22 QVRSLKDRN
-31 KELTEQLKELTRKEK
+31 KELTDQLKRLQEQERA
-46 EDAEELKRTIK
+46 DAKDIENTIK
-57 DRARLEQR
+57 DRAQLSAK
-65 LKGNA
+65 LKENA
-70 DYYKRERHF
+70 DYYKREAGF
-79 IEQDI
+79 INQDI
-84 DSNKKNIK
+84 DANKRNIK
-92 TLQHTINQYNALS
+92 TIQQSVNQYNALS
-105 GVGIRMRQQLLATR
+105 GAGVKMRQQLMAMR
-119 EEITRMAEA
+119 EEMTRMAEA

-133 ARFVEL
+133 ARFIEL
-139 ADKAG
+139 ADQAST
-144 ALNANL
+144 L
-150 SKAQNVITAL
+150 SDTLGDAQAVITLLA
-160 TSPTKNLNAAMQIG
+160 SDTKNLDAAMQVG
-174 GGLAGTFNAAT
+174 GGLVGTFNAAT

-202 LKVQATMALL
+202 LKVQAAMALL
-212 QGTQQVLTT
+212 QGVQQVMTVLD
-221 LNKKSAANIVVRTA
+221 KRSAANVVIRTA
-235 LIKLLNKA
+235 AIKLLNKV
-243 KKQQAVSEIETT
+243 KGQQAAT
-255 ETTTGDTVAQTTN
+255 ETATTATTTTDTAAQNAN
-268 TIATKA
+268 TIATKM
-274 STVAIKAKNVAMK
+274 STAAIKAKDVAMK

-296 PVMWLVAGLATL
+296 PVMWLVAGLAAL
-308 VAGITYY
+308 AAGLMAIVSHS
-315 IKKTKEAKD
+315 KKAAEVQRNFSGELERTRKINSQLAND
-324 STDEWNKAMDRLGNR
+324 SDFAA
-339 RTILSREMEHEV
+339 
-351 RMAEAQGKTWQEV
+351 RMAEAEGKGW
-364 WQIRQ
+364 R
-369 DKMTEYYNEVLAEKR
+369 EVLAIQRESAQKQLSNADNLIENMHEKQR
-384 KIDRKLNDANTLG
+384 KAKGKLSDDEKAAMQKALDMQKEANDALLKLN
-397 IGEWTEKDEEHKQ
+397 KDYNVQ
-410 EIYAK
+410 EAS
-415 YEEALRTLGD
+415 ER
-425 LKYEYEE
+425 
-432 KIIADQ
+432 
-438 TAATKQREEDLK
+438 TAAAKQREEDLK
-450 SELAR
+450 AELAR

-494 AEEAK
+494 AEY
-499 QKAEMEKA
+499 EKV
-507 MQEEREEDVNVADFQ
+507 MQDEREEDVNVADFQ

-601 GQALNTLGQMTDEIF
+601 GQALNTLGQMTNEIF

-646 KKYISEK
+646 KKYINEK

-674 MFQIGLN
+674 IFQIGLS
-681 TAMAIM
+681 TAQAIM
-687 SIWAQVPKADFGAS
+687 SIWGMPGVPVALKIAQTVMAS
-701 TIALT
+701 
-706 AMATALGATQLAVA
+706 ALGATQLAVA

-750 YVPQGASIIPHSK
+750 YVPHGASIIPHNK

-785 INPALLD
+785 INPTLLD

-814 AMPKQR
+814 AMPRQR

>member
-1 MDENNVII
+1 MDENNILI

-22 QVRDLKDRG
+22 QVRSLKDRN
-31 KELTEQLKELTRKEK
+31 KELTDQLKRLQEQERS
-46 EDAEELKRTIK
+46 DAKDIENTIK
-57 DRARLEQR
+57 DRAQLSAK
-65 LKGNA
+65 LKENA
-70 DYYKRERHF
+70 DYYKREAGF
-79 IEQDI
+79 INQDI
-84 DSNKKNIK
+84 DANKRNIK
-92 TLQHTINQYNALS
+92 TLQQSVNQYNALS
-105 GVGIRMRQQLLATR
+105 GAGVKMRQQLMAMR
-119 EEITRMAEA
+119 DEMTRMAEA

-133 ARFVEL
+133 ARFIEL
-139 ADKAG
+139 ADQAST
-144 ALNANL
+144 L
-150 SKAQNVITAL
+150 SDTLGDAQAVITLLA
-160 TSPTKNLNAAMQIG
+160 SDTKNLDAAMQVG
-174 GGLAGTFNAAT
+174 GGLVGTFNAAT

-202 LKVQATMALL
+202 LKVQAAMALL
-212 QGTQQVLTT
+212 QGVQQVMTVLD
-221 LNKKSAANIVVRTA
+221 KRSAANVVIRTA
-235 LIKLLNKA
+235 AIKLLNKA

-255 ETTTGDTVAQTTN
+255 ETTTGDTAAQTTN
-268 TIATKA
+268 TIATKM
-274 STVAIKAKNVAMK
+274 STVAIKAKDVAMK

-296 PVMWLVAGLATL
+296 PVMWLVAGLAAL
-308 VAGITYY
+308 AAGLMAIVSHS
-315 IKKTKEAKD
+315 KKAAEAQRNFSGELERTRKINSQLADD
-324 STDEWNKAMDRLGNR
+324 SDFAA
-339 RTILSREMEHEV
+339 
-351 RMAEAQGKTWQEV
+351 RMAEAEGKGW
-364 WQIRQ
+364 R
-369 DKMTEYYNEVLAEKR
+369 EVLAIQRESAQKQLSNADNLIENMHEKQR
-384 KIDRKLNDANTLG
+384 KAKGKLSDDEKAALQEALDMQKEANDTLLKLN
-397 IGEWTEKDEEHKQ
+397 KDYNVQ
-410 EIYAK
+410 EAA
-415 YEEALRTLGD
+415 ER
-425 LKYEYEE
+425 
-432 KIIADQ
+432 
-438 TAATKQREEDLK
+438 TAAAKQREEDLK
-450 SELAR
+450 TELAR

-467 RTARQVLEHLNSKEY
+467 RTVKQVLYNLDAPNRPKDKFDAQVELQNY
-482 KQEQKKAEEQRK
+482 KAPEREQ
-494 AEEAK
+494 
-499 QKAEMEKA
+499 
-507 MQEEREEDVNVADFQ
+507 EEDVDVASFQ
-522 SALDYAAKRMQLEGA
+522 SVIEYNTKRMQLEWA

-590 AQKLQDVIDIA
+590 AQKLQDAINIA
-601 GQALNTLGQMTDEIF
+601 GQALQTLGQMTDEIF

-621 SIQAQIDQLDEMY
+621 NIQAQIDQLDEMY

-674 MFQIGLN
+674 IFQIGLS

-706 AMATALGATQLAVA
+706 AMAAALGATQLAVA

-785 INPALLD
+785 INPTLLD

>member
-22 QVRDLKDRG
+22 QVRSLKDRN
-31 KELTEQLKELTRKEK
+31 KELTDQLKRLQEQERA
-46 EDAEELKRTIK
+46 DAKDIENTIK
-57 DRARLEQR
+57 DRAQLSAK
-65 LKGNA
+65 LKENA
-70 DYYKRERHF
+70 DYYKREAGF
-79 IEQDI
+79 INQDI
-84 DSNKKNIK
+84 DANKRNIK
-92 TLQHTINQYNALS
+92 TLQQSVNQYNALS
-105 GVGIRMRQQLLATR
+105 GAGVKMRQQLMAMR
-119 EEITRMAEA
+119 EEMTRMAEA

-133 ARFVEL
+133 ARFIEL
-139 ADKAG
+139 ADQAST
-144 ALNANL
+144 L
-150 SKAQNVITAL
+150 SDTLGDAQAVITLLA
-160 TSPTKNLNAAMQIG
+160 SDTKNLDAAMQVG
-174 GGLAGTFNAAT
+174 GGLVGTFNAAT

-235 LIKLLNKA
+235 AIKLLNKA

-255 ETTTGDTVAQTTN
+255 ETTTGDTAAQTTN
-268 TIATKA
+268 TIATKM
-274 STVAIKAKNVAMK
+274 STVAIKAKDVAMK
-287 ILNKTILAN
+287 ILNKTMLAN
-296 PVMWLVAGLATL
+296 PVMWLVAGLAAL
-308 VAGITYY
+308 AAGLTAIVSHS
-315 IKKTKEAKD
+315 KKAAEAQRNFSGELERTRKINSQLAND
-324 STDEWNKAMDRLGNR
+324 SDFAA
-339 RTILSREMEHEV
+339 
-351 RMAEAQGKTWQEV
+351 RMAEAEGKG
-364 WQIRQ
+364 RR
-369 DKMTEYYNEVLAEKR
+369 EVLAIQRESAQKQLSNADNLIENMREKQR
-384 KIDRKLNDANTLG
+384 KAKGKLSDDEKVALQEALDMQKEANDALLKLN
-397 IGEWTEKDEEHKQ
+397 KDYNVQ
-410 EIYAK
+410 EAA
-415 YEEALRTLGD
+415 ER
-425 LKYEYEE
+425 
-432 KIIADQ
+432 
-438 TAATKQREEDLK
+438 TAAAKQREEDLK
-450 SELAR
+450 AELDR
-455 RKELLIQAAEDE
+455 RKELLIQAAEEE
-467 RTARQVLEHLNSKEY
+467 RMIKQALDYFESKEY
-482 KQEQKKAEEQRK
+482 KQKKKKEEQEKKAEEANR
-494 AEEAK
+494 
-499 QKAEMEKA
+499 KAEMEKA
-507 MQEEREEDVNVADFQ
+507 MQEERREDVNVADFQ

-568 IDISNKI
+568 IDISTKI

-750 YVPQGASIIPHSK
+750 YVPQGASIIPHNK

-773 GVPQLP
+773 GVPQLA

-785 INPALLD
+785 INPTLLD

>member
-1 MDENNVII
+1 MDENNILI

-31 KELTEQLKELTRKEK
+31 KELTDQLKELTRKEK

-235 LIKLLNKA
+235 AIKLLNKA

-255 ETTTGDTVAQTTN
+255 ETTTGDTAAQTTN
-268 TIATKA
+268 TIATKM
-274 STVAIKAKNVAMK
+274 STVAIKAKDVAMK

-296 PVMWLVAGLATL
+296 PVMWLVAGLAAL
-308 VAGITYY
+308 AAGLMAIVSHS
-315 IKKTKEAKD
+315 KKAAEAQRNFSGELERTRKINSQLADD
-324 STDEWNKAMDRLGNR
+324 SDFAA
-339 RTILSREMEHEV
+339 
-351 RMAEAQGKTWQEV
+351 RMAEAEGKGW
-364 WQIRQ
+364 R
-369 DKMTEYYNEVLAEKR
+369 EVLAIQRESAQKQLSNADNLIENMHEKQR
-384 KIDRKLNDANTLG
+384 KAKGKLSDDEKAALQEALDMQKEANDTLLKLN
-397 IGEWTEKDEEHKQ
+397 KDYNVQ
-410 EIYAK
+410 EAA
-415 YEEALRTLGD
+415 ER
-425 LKYEYEE
+425 
-432 KIIADQ
+432 
-438 TAATKQREEDLK
+438 TAAAKQREEDLK
-450 SELAR
+450 TELAR

-467 RTARQVLEHLNSKEY
+467 RTMKQVLYNLDAPNRPKDKFDAQVELQNY
-482 KQEQKKAEEQRK
+482 KAPEREQ
-494 AEEAK
+494 
-499 QKAEMEKA
+499 
-507 MQEEREEDVNVADFQ
+507 EEDVDVASFQ
-522 SALDYAAKRMQLEGA
+522 SVIEYNTKRMQLEWA

-590 AQKLQDVIDIA
+590 AQKLQDAINIA
-601 GQALNTLGQMTDEIF
+601 GQALQTLGQMTDEIF

-621 SIQAQIDQLDEMY
+621 NIQAQIGQLDEMY

-674 MFQIGLN
+674 IFQIGLS

-706 AMATALGATQLAVA
+706 AMAAALGATQLAVA

-785 INPALLD
+785 INPTLLD

>member
-1 MDENNVII
+1 MDENNILI

-22 QVRDLKDRG
+22 QVRSLKDRN
-31 KELTEQLKELTRKEK
+31 KELTEQLKRLQEQEK
-46 EDAEELKRTIK
+46 ADAKDIENTIK
-57 DRARLEQR
+57 DRAQLSVK
-65 LKGNA
+65 LKENA
-70 DYYKRERHF
+70 DYYKREAGF
-79 IEQDI
+79 INQDI
-84 DSNKKNIK
+84 DANKRNIK
-92 TLQHTINQYNALS
+92 TLQQSVNQYNALS
-105 GVGIRMRQQLLATR
+105 GAGVKMRQQLMAMR
-119 EEITRMAEA
+119 EEMTRMAEA

-133 ARFVEL
+133 ARFIEL
-139 ADKAG
+139 ADQAST
-144 ALNANL
+144 L
-150 SKAQNVITAL
+150 SDTLGDAQAVITLLA
-160 TSPTKNLNAAMQIG
+160 SDTKNLDAAMQVG
-174 GGLAGTFNAAT
+174 GGLVGTFNAAT

-202 LKVQATMALL
+202 LKVQAAMALL
-212 QGTQQVLTT
+212 QGVQQVMTVLD
-221 LNKKSAANIVVRTA
+221 KRSAANVVIRTA
-235 LIKLLNKA
+235 AIKILNKV
-243 KKQQAVSEIETT
+243 KGQQAAT
-255 ETTTGDTVAQTTN
+255 ETTTAATTTADTAAQNAN
-268 TIATKA
+268 TIATKM
-274 STVAIKAKNVAMK
+274 STVAIKAKDVAMK

-296 PVMWLVAGLATL
+296 PVMWLVAGLAAL
-308 VAGITYY
+308 AAGLMAIVSHS
-315 IKKTKEAKD
+315 KKAAEAQRNFSGELERTRKINSQLAND
-324 STDEWNKAMDRLGNR
+324 SDFAA
-339 RTILSREMEHEV
+339 
-351 RMAEAQGKTWQEV
+351 RMAEAEGKGW
-364 WQIRQ
+364 R
-369 DKMTEYYNEVLAEKR
+369 EVLAIQRESAQKQLSNADNLIENMREKQR
-384 KIDRKLNDANTLG
+384 KAKGKLSDDEKAALQEALDMQKEANDALLKLN
-397 IGEWTEKDEEHKQ
+397 KDYNVQ
-410 EIYAK
+410 EAA
-415 YEEALRTLGD
+415 ER
-425 LKYEYEE
+425 
-432 KIIADQ
+432 
-438 TAATKQREEDLK
+438 TAAAKQREEDLK
-450 SELAR
+450 AELDR

-467 RTARQVLEHLNSKEY
+467 RTVKQVLYNLDAPNRPKDKFDAQVELQNY
-482 KQEQKKAEEQRK
+482 KAPERE
-494 AEEAK
+494 
-499 QKAEMEKA
+499 
-507 MQEEREEDVNVADFQ
+507 QEEEMNVASFQ
-522 SALDYAAKRMQLEGA
+522 SVIEYNTKRMQLEGA

-568 IDISNKI
+568 IDISTKI

-674 MFQIGLN
+674 IFQIGLS

-706 AMATALGATQLAVA
+706 AMAAALGATQLAVA

-731 RKGGQGEYALVGEK
+731 RKGGHGEYALVGEK

-785 INPALLD
+785 INPTLLD

-814 AMPKQR
+814 AMPRQR

>member
-1 MDENNVII
+1 MDENNILI

-22 QVRDLKDRG
+22 QVRSLKDRN
-31 KELTEQLKELTRKEK
+31 KELTDQLKRLQEQERA
-46 EDAEELKRTIK
+46 DAKDIENTIK
-57 DRARLEQR
+57 DRAQLSAK
-65 LKGNA
+65 LKENA
-70 DYYKRERHF
+70 DYYKREAGF
-79 IEQDI
+79 INQDI
-84 DSNKKNIK
+84 DANKKNIK
-92 TLQHTINQYNALS
+92 TLQQSVNQYNALS
-105 GVGIRMRQQLLATR
+105 GSGARLRQQLMAMR
-119 EEITRMAEA
+119 EEMTRMAEA

-133 ARFVEL
+133 ARFIEL
-139 ADKAG
+139 ADQAST
-144 ALNANL
+144 L
-150 SKAQNVITAL
+150 SDTLGDAQAVITLLA
-160 TSPTKNLNAAMQIG
+160 SDTKNLDAAMQVG
-174 GGLAGTFNAAT
+174 GGLVGTFNAAT

-202 LKVQATMALL
+202 LKVQAAMALL
-212 QGTQQVLTT
+212 QGVQQVMTVLD
-221 LNKKSAANIVVRTA
+221 KRSAVNVVIRTA
-235 LIKLLNKA
+235 AIKLLNKV
-243 KKQQAVSEIETT
+243 KGQQAAT
-255 ETTTGDTVAQTTN
+255 ETATTATTTTDTAAQNAN
-268 TIATKA
+268 TIATKM
-274 STVAIKAKNVAMK
+274 STVAIKAKDVAMK

-296 PVMWLVAGLATL
+296 PVIWLVAGLAAL
-308 VAGITYY
+308 AAGLMAIVSHS
-315 IKKTKEAKD
+315 KKAAEAQRNFSGELERTRKINSQLAND
-324 STDEWNKAMDRLGNR
+324 SDFAA
-339 RTILSREMEHEV
+339 
-351 RMAEAQGKTWQEV
+351 RMAEAEGKGW
-364 WQIRQ
+364 R
-369 DKMTEYYNEVLAEKR
+369 EVLAIQRESAQKQLSNADNLIENMHEKQR
-384 KIDRKLNDANTLG
+384 KAKGKLSDDEKAALQEALDMQKEANDALLKLNEDYNV
-397 IGEWTEKDEEHKQ
+397 Q
-410 EIYAK
+410 EAA
-415 YEEALRTLGD
+415 ER
-425 LKYEYEE
+425 
-432 KIIADQ
+432 
-438 TAATKQREEDLK
+438 TAAAKQREEDLK
-450 SELAR
+450 AELAR

-467 RTARQVLEHLNSKEY
+467 RTVKQVLYDLDAPNRPKDKFDAQVELQNY
-482 KQEQKKAEEQRK
+482 KATERE
-494 AEEAK
+494 
-499 QKAEMEKA
+499 
-507 MQEEREEDVNVADFQ
+507 QEEEMNVASFQ
-522 SALDYAAKRMQLEGA
+522 SVIEYNTKRMQLEGT

-568 IDISNKI
+568 IDISTKI

-581 NNNRVADSN
+581 NNNRVAASN
-590 AQKLQDVIDIA
+590 AQKLQNVIDIA

-674 MFQIGLN
+674 MFQIGLS
-681 TAMAIM
+681 TAQAIM
-687 SIWAQVPKADFGAS
+687 SIWGMPGVPVALKIAQTVMAS
-701 TIALT
+701 
-706 AMATALGATQLAVA
+706 ALGATQLAVA

-750 YVPQGASIIPHSK
+750 YVPHGASIIPHSK

-785 INPALLD
+785 INPTLLD

>member
-22 QVRDLKDRG
+22 QVRSLKDRN
-31 KELTEQLKELTRKEK
+31 KELTDQLKRLQEQERA
-46 EDAEELKRTIK
+46 DAKDIENTIK
-57 DRARLEQR
+57 DRAQLSAK
-65 LKGNA
+65 LKENA
-70 DYYKRERHF
+70 DYYKREAGF
-79 IEQDI
+79 INQDI
-84 DSNKKNIK
+84 DANKRNIK
-92 TLQHTINQYNALS
+92 TLQQSVNQYNALS
-105 GVGIRMRQQLLATR
+105 GAGVKMRQQLMAMR
-119 EEITRMAEA
+119 EEMTRMAEA

-133 ARFVEL
+133 ARFIEL
-139 ADKAG
+139 ADQAST
-144 ALNANL
+144 L
-150 SKAQNVITAL
+150 SDTLGDAQAVITLLA
-160 TSPTKNLNAAMQIG
+160 SDTKNLDAAMQVG
-174 GGLAGTFNAAT
+174 GGLVGTFNAAT

-202 LKVQATMALL
+202 LKVQAAMALL
-212 QGTQQVLTT
+212 QGVQQVMTVLD
-221 LNKKSAANIVVRTA
+221 KRSAANVVIRTA
-235 LIKLLNKA
+235 AIKLLNKV
-243 KKQQAVSEIETT
+243 KGQQAAT
-255 ETTTGDTVAQTTN
+255 ETATTATTTTDTAAQNAN
-268 TIATKA
+268 TIATKM
-274 STVAIKAKNVAMK
+274 STAAIKAKDVAMK

-296 PVMWLVAGLATL
+296 PVMWLVAGLAAL
-308 VAGITYY
+308 AAGLMAIVSHS
-315 IKKTKEAKD
+315 KKAAEAQRNFSGELERTHKINSQLAND
-324 STDEWNKAMDRLGNR
+324 SDFAA
-339 RTILSREMEHEV
+339 
-351 RMAEAQGKTWQEV
+351 RMAEAEGKGW
-364 WQIRQ
+364 R
-369 DKMTEYYNEVLAEKR
+369 EVLAIQRESAQKQLSNADNLIEYMHEKQR
-384 KIDRKLNDANTLG
+384 KAKGKLSDDEKAALQEALDMQKEANDALLKLN
-397 IGEWTEKDEEHKQ
+397 KDYNVQ
-410 EIYAK
+410 EAS
-415 YEEALRTLGD
+415 ER
-425 LKYEYEE
+425 
-432 KIIADQ
+432 
-438 TAATKQREEDLK
+438 TAAAKQREEDLK
-450 SELAR
+450 AELAR

-494 AEEAK
+494 AEY
-499 QKAEMEKA
+499 EKA

-601 GQALNTLGQMTDEIF
+601 GQALKTLGQMTDEIF

-674 MFQIGLN
+674 IFQIGLS
-681 TAMAIM
+681 TAQAIM
-687 SIWAQVPKADFGAS
+687 SIWGMPGVPVALKIAQTVMAS
-701 TIALT
+701 
-706 AMATALGATQLAVA
+706 ALGATQLAVA

-750 YVPQGASIIPHSK
+750 YVPHGASIIPHDK
-763 IDQPEAWGAY
+763 INQPEAWGAY

-785 INPALLD
+785 INPTLLD

>member
-22 QVRDLKDRG
+22 QVRSLKDRNR
-31 KELTEQLKELTRKEK
+31 ELTDQLKRLQEQEK
-46 EDAEELKRTIK
+46 ADAKDIENTIK
-57 DRARLEQR
+57 DRAQLSAK
-65 LKGNA
+65 LKENA
-70 DYYKRERHF
+70 DYYKREAGF
-79 IEQDI
+79 INQDI
-84 DSNKKNIK
+84 DANKKNIK
-92 TLQHTINQYNALS
+92 TLQQSVNQYNALS
-105 GVGIRMRQQLLATR
+105 GAGVKMRQQLMAMR
-119 EEITRMAEA
+119 EEMLRMAEA

-133 ARFVEL
+133 ARFIEL
-139 ADKAG
+139 ADQAST
-144 ALNANL
+144 L
-150 SKAQNVITAL
+150 SDTIGDAQAVITLLA
-160 TSPTKNLNAAMQIG
+160 SDTKNLDAAMQVG
-174 GGLAGTFNAAT
+174 GGLVGTFNAAT

-202 LKVQATMALL
+202 LKVQAAMALL
-212 QGTQQVLTT
+212 QGVQQVMTVLD
-221 LNKKSAANIVVRTA
+221 KRSAANVVIRTA
-235 LIKLLNKA
+235 AIKLLNKV
-243 KKQQAVSEIETT
+243 KGQQAVAETAT
-255 ETTTGDTVAQTTN
+255 TATTTTDTVAQTAN
-268 TIATKA
+268 TAATTA

-296 PVMWLVAGLATL
+296 PVMWLVAGLAAL
-308 VAGITYY
+308 AAGLMAIVSHS
-315 IKKTKEAKD
+315 KKA
-324 STDEWNKAMDRLGNR
+324 
-339 RTILSREMEHEV
+339 
-351 RMAEAQGKTWQEV
+351 AEAQRNFSGELERTRRINSQLADDSDFAARIAEAEGKGWREILDIQKESAKKQLENADNLIEDLHDKQRKAEGELSDKEKEALQEALDM
-364 WQIRQ
+364 QKEAY
-369 DKMTEYYNEVLAEKR
+369 DKLN
-384 KIDRKLNDANTLG
+384 KLNDDYTV
-397 IGEWTEKDEEHKQ
+397 Q
-410 EIYAK
+410 EIA
-415 YEEALRTLGD
+415 ER
-425 LKYEYEE
+425 
-432 KIIADQ
+432 
-438 TAATKQREEDLK
+438 TAAAKQREEDLK
-450 SELAR
+450 AELAR

-467 RTARQVLEHLNSKEY
+467 RTVKEVLYNLDASNRPKDKFDAQVELQNY
-482 KQEQKKAEEQRK
+482 KAPERE
-494 AEEAK
+494 
-499 QKAEMEKA
+499 
-507 MQEEREEDVNVADFQ
+507 QEEETDVASFQ
-522 SALDYAAKRMQLEGA
+522 SVIEYNTKRMQLEMA

-545 RFNTE
+545 RVDME

-581 NNNRVADSN
+581 NNNRVAESN
-590 AQKLQDVIDIA
+590 AQKLQDIINIA
-601 GQALNTLGQMTDEIF
+601 GNILQTLGQMTDEIF
-616 GAISD
+616 GAVSD
-621 SIQAQIDQLDEMY
+621 NIQAQIDQLDEMY

-639 EAKKDAS
+639 EAKNDAS

-660 KLKLKQQKLDKANA
+660 KLKLRQQKLDKANA
-674 MFQIGLN
+674 IFQIGLS

-687 SIWAQVPKADFGAS
+687 SIWAQVPKVDFGVS

-706 AMATALGATQLAVA
+706 ATAAALGATQLAIA

-750 YVPQGASIIPHSK
+750 YVPQGASIIPHNK
-763 IDQPEAWGAY
+763 IDQPGAWGAY

-785 INPALLD
+785 INPVLLD

-814 AMPKQR
+814 AMPRQR

-835 GNDTRTYLNTK
+835 GNDIRTYLNTK

>member
-22 QVRDLKDRG
+22 QVRSLKDRN
-31 KELTEQLKELTRKEK
+31 KELTDQLKRLQEQERA
-46 EDAEELKRTIK
+46 DAKDIENTIK
-57 DRARLEQR
+57 DRAQLSAK
-65 LKGNA
+65 LKENA
-70 DYYKRERHF
+70 DYYKREAGF
-79 IEQDI
+79 INQDI
-84 DSNKKNIK
+84 DANKRNIK
-92 TLQHTINQYNALS
+92 TLQQSVNQYNALS
-105 GVGIRMRQQLLATR
+105 GAGVKMRQQLMAMR
-119 EEITRMAEA
+119 EEMTRMAEA

-133 ARFVEL
+133 ARFIEL
-139 ADKAG
+139 ADQAST
-144 ALNANL
+144 L
-150 SKAQNVITAL
+150 SDTLGDAQAVITLLA
-160 TSPTKNLNAAMQIG
+160 SDTKNLDAAMQVG
-174 GGLAGTFNAAT
+174 GGLIGTFNAAT

-202 LKVQATMALL
+202 LKVQAAMALL
-212 QGTQQVLTT
+212 QGVQQVMTVLD
-221 LNKKSAANIVVRTA
+221 KRSAANVVIRTA
-235 LIKLLNKA
+235 AIKLLNKV
-243 KKQQAVSEIETT
+243 KGQQAATETATT
-255 ETTTGDTVAQTTN
+255 EITTTDTAAQTTN
-268 TIATKA
+268 TIATKM
-274 STVAIKAKNVAMK
+274 STAAIKAKDVAMK

-296 PVMWLVAGLATL
+296 PVMWLVAGLAAL
-308 VAGITYY
+308 AAGLMAIVSHS
-315 IKKTKEAKD
+315 KKAAEAQRNFSGELERTRKINSQLASD
-324 STDEWNKAMDRLGNR
+324 SDFAA
-339 RTILSREMEHEV
+339 
-351 RMAEAQGKTWQEV
+351 RMAEAEGKGW
-364 WQIRQ
+364 R
-369 DKMTEYYNEVLAEKR
+369 EVLAIQRESAQKQLSNADNLIENMHEKQR
-384 KIDRKLNDANTLG
+384 KAKGKLSDDEKAAMQEALDMQKEANDALLKLN
-397 IGEWTEKDEEHKQ
+397 KDYNVQ
-410 EIYAK
+410 EAA
-415 YEEALRTLGD
+415 ER
-425 LKYEYEE
+425 
-432 KIIADQ
+432 
-438 TAATKQREEDLK
+438 TAAAKQREEDLK
-450 SELAR
+450 AELDR

-494 AEEAK
+494 AEY
-499 QKAEMEKA
+499 EKA

-601 GQALNTLGQMTDEIF
+601 GQALNTLGQMTNEIF

-621 SIQAQIDQLDEMY
+621 SIQAQIEQLDEMY

-674 MFQIGLN
+674 IFQIGLS
-681 TAMAIM
+681 TAQAIM
-687 SIWAQVPKADFGAS
+687 SIWGMPGVPVALKIAQTVMAS
-701 TIALT
+701 
-706 AMATALGATQLAVA
+706 ALGATQLAVA

>member
-1 MDENNVII
+1 MDENNILI

-22 QVRDLKDRG
+22 QVRSLKDRN
-31 KELTEQLKELTRKEK
+31 KELTDQLKRLQEQERA
-46 EDAEELKRTIK
+46 DAKDIENTIK
-57 DRARLEQR
+57 DRAQLSAK
-65 LKGNA
+65 LKENA
-70 DYYKRERHF
+70 DYYKREAGF
-79 IEQDI
+79 INQDI
-84 DSNKKNIK
+84 DANKRNIK
-92 TLQHTINQYNALS
+92 TLQQSVNQYNALS
-105 GVGIRMRQQLLATR
+105 GAGVKMRQQLMAMR
-119 EEITRMAEA
+119 EEMTRMAEA

-133 ARFVEL
+133 ARFIEL
-139 ADKAG
+139 ADQAST
-144 ALNANL
+144 L
-150 SKAQNVITAL
+150 SDTLGDAQAVITLLA
-160 TSPTKNLNAAMQIG
+160 SDTKNLDAAMQVG
-174 GGLAGTFNAAT
+174 GGLVGTFNAAT

-202 LKVQATMALL
+202 LKVQAAMALL
-212 QGTQQVLTT
+212 QGVQQVMTVLD
-221 LNKKSAANIVVRTA
+221 KRSAANVVIRTA
-235 LIKLLNKA
+235 AIKLLNKA

-255 ETTTGDTVAQTTN
+255 ETTTGDTAAQTTN
-268 TIATKA
+268 TIATKM
-274 STVAIKAKNVAMK
+274 STVAIKAKDVAMK

-296 PVMWLVAGLATL
+296 PVMWLVAGLAAL
-308 VAGITYY
+308 AAGLMAIVSHS
-315 IKKTKEAKD
+315 KKAAEAQRNFSGELERTRKINSQLAND
-324 STDEWNKAMDRLGNR
+324 SDFAA
-339 RTILSREMEHEV
+339 
-351 RMAEAQGKTWQEV
+351 RMAEAEGKGW
-364 WQIRQ
+364 R
-369 DKMTEYYNEVLAEKR
+369 EVLAIQRESAQKQLSNADNLIENMHEKQR
-384 KIDRKLNDANTLG
+384 KAKGKLSDDEKAALQEALDMQKEANDALLKLN
-397 IGEWTEKDEEHKQ
+397 KDYNVQ
-410 EIYAK
+410 EAS
-415 YEEALRTLGD
+415 ER
-425 LKYEYEE
+425 
-432 KIIADQ
+432 
-438 TAATKQREEDLK
+438 TAAAKQREEDLK
-450 SELAR
+450 AELAR
-455 RKELLIQAAEDE
+455 RKELLIQAAEEE
-467 RTARQVLEHLNSKEY
+467 RMVKQVLYDLDAPNRPKDKFDAQVELKNY
-482 KQEQKKAEEQRK
+482 KSPERE
-494 AEEAK
+494 
-499 QKAEMEKA
+499 
-507 MQEEREEDVNVADFQ
+507 QEEEMNVASFQ
-522 SALDYAAKRMQLEGA
+522 SVIEYNAKRMQLEGA

-601 GQALNTLGQMTDEIF
+601 GQALNTLGQMTNEIF

-639 EAKKDAS
+639 EAKKNAS

-674 MFQIGLN
+674 IFQIGLS
-681 TAMAIM
+681 TAQAIM
-687 SIWAQVPKADFGAS
+687 SIWGMPGVPVALKIAQTVMAS
-701 TIALT
+701 
-706 AMATALGATQLAVA
+706 ALGATQLAVA

-750 YVPQGASIIPHSK
+750 YVPHGASIIPHDK
-763 IDQPEAWGAY
+763 INQPEAWGAY

-785 INPALLD
+785 INPTLLD

>member
-22 QVRDLKDRG
+22 QVRSLKDRN
-31 KELTEQLKELTRKEK
+31 KELTDQLKRLQEQERA
-46 EDAEELKRTIK
+46 DAKDIENTIK
-57 DRARLEQR
+57 DRAQLSAK
-65 LKGNA
+65 LKENA
-70 DYYKRERHF
+70 DYYKREAGF
-79 IEQDI
+79 INQDI
-84 DSNKKNIK
+84 DANKRNIK
-92 TLQHTINQYNALS
+92 TLQQSVNQYNALS
-105 GVGIRMRQQLLATR
+105 GAGVKMRQQLMAMR
-119 EEITRMAEA
+119 EEMTRMAEA

-133 ARFVEL
+133 ARFIEL
-139 ADKAG
+139 ADQAST
-144 ALNANL
+144 L
-150 SKAQNVITAL
+150 SDTLGDAQAVITLLA
-160 TSPTKNLNAAMQIG
+160 SDTKNLDAAMQVG
-174 GGLAGTFNAAT
+174 GGLVGTFNAAT

-202 LKVQATMALL
+202 LKVQAAMALL
-212 QGTQQVLTT
+212 QGVQQVMTVLD
-221 LNKKSAANIVVRTA
+221 KRSAANVVIRTA
-235 LIKLLNKA
+235 AIKLLNKV
-243 KKQQAVSEIETT
+243 KGQQAET
-255 ETTTGDTVAQTTN
+255 ETATTATTTTDTAAQNAN
-268 TIATKA
+268 TIATKM
-274 STVAIKAKNVAMK
+274 STAAIKAKDVAMK

-296 PVMWLVAGLATL
+296 PVMWLVAGLAAL
-308 VAGITYY
+308 AAGLMAIVSHS
-315 IKKTKEAKD
+315 KKAAEAQRNFSGELERTRKINSQLAND
-324 STDEWNKAMDRLGNR
+324 SDFAA
-339 RTILSREMEHEV
+339 
-351 RMAEAQGKTWQEV
+351 RMAEAEGKGW
-364 WQIRQ
+364 R
-369 DKMTEYYNEVLAEKR
+369 EVLAIQRESAQKQLSNADNLIENMHEKQR
-384 KIDRKLNDANTLG
+384 KAKGKLSDDEKAALQEALDMQKEANDALLKLN
-397 IGEWTEKDEEHKQ
+397 KDYNVQ
-410 EIYAK
+410 EAS
-415 YEEALRTLGD
+415 ER
-425 LKYEYEE
+425 
-432 KIIADQ
+432 
-438 TAATKQREEDLK
+438 TAAAKQREEDLK
-450 SELAR
+450 AELAR

-494 AEEAK
+494 AEY
-499 QKAEMEKA
+499 EKA

-590 AQKLQDVIDIA
+590 AHKLQDVIDIA
-601 GQALNTLGQMTDEIF
+601 GQALNTLGQMTNEIF

-674 MFQIGLN
+674 IFQIGLS
-681 TAMAIM
+681 TAQAIM
-687 SIWAQVPKADFGAS
+687 SIWGMPGVPVALKIAQTVMAS
-701 TIALT
+701 
-706 AMATALGATQLAVA
+706 ALGATQLAVA

-750 YVPQGASIIPHSK
+750 YIPQGASIIPHDK

-785 INPALLD
+785 INPTLLD

-814 AMPKQR
+814 AMPRQR

>member
-1 MDENNVII
+1 MDENNILI

-22 QVRDLKDRG
+22 QVRSLKDRN
-31 KELTEQLKELTRKEK
+31 KELTEQLKRLQEQEK
-46 EDAEELKRTIK
+46 ADAKDIENTIK
-57 DRARLEQR
+57 DRAQLSVK
-65 LKGNA
+65 LKENA
-70 DYYKRERHF
+70 DYYKREAGF
-79 IEQDI
+79 INQDI
-84 DSNKKNIK
+84 DANKRNIK
-92 TLQHTINQYNALS
+92 TLQQSVNQYNALS
-105 GVGIRMRQQLLATR
+105 GAGVKMRQQLMAMR
-119 EEITRMAEA
+119 EEMTRMAEA

-133 ARFVEL
+133 ARFIEL
-139 ADKAG
+139 ADQAST
-144 ALNANL
+144 L
-150 SKAQNVITAL
+150 SDTLGDAQAVITLLA
-160 TSPTKNLNAAMQIG
+160 SDTKNLDAAMQVG
-174 GGLAGTFNAAT
+174 GGLVGTFNAAT

-202 LKVQATMALL
+202 LKVQAAMALL
-212 QGTQQVLTT
+212 QGVQQVMTVLD
-221 LNKKSAANIVVRTA
+221 KRSAANVVIRTA
-235 LIKLLNKA
+235 AIKLLNKA

-255 ETTTGDTVAQTTN
+255 ETTTGDTAAQTTN
-268 TIATKA
+268 TIATKM
-274 STVAIKAKNVAMK
+274 STVAIKAKDVAMK

-296 PVMWLVAGLATL
+296 PVMWLVAGLAAL
-308 VAGITYY
+308 AAGLMAIVSHS
-315 IKKTKEAKD
+315 KKAAEAQRNFSGELERTRKINSQLAND
-324 STDEWNKAMDRLGNR
+324 SDFAA
-339 RTILSREMEHEV
+339 
-351 RMAEAQGKTWQEV
+351 RMAEAEGKGW
-364 WQIRQ
+364 R
-369 DKMTEYYNEVLAEKR
+369 EVLAIQRESAQKQLSNADNLIENMHEKQR
-384 KIDRKLNDANTLG
+384 KAKGKLSDDEKAALQEALDMQKEANDALLKLN
-397 IGEWTEKDEEHKQ
+397 KDYNVQ
-410 EIYAK
+410 EAS
-415 YEEALRTLGD
+415 ER
-425 LKYEYEE
+425 
-432 KIIADQ
+432 
-438 TAATKQREEDLK
+438 TAAAKQREEDLK
-450 SELAR
+450 AELAR
-455 RKELLIQAAEDE
+455 RKELLIQAAEEE
-467 RTARQVLEHLNSKEY
+467 RMVKQVLYDLDAPNRPKDKFDAQVELKNY
-482 KQEQKKAEEQRK
+482 KSPERE
-494 AEEAK
+494 
-499 QKAEMEKA
+499 
-507 MQEEREEDVNVADFQ
+507 QEEEMNVASFQ
-522 SALDYAAKRMQLEGA
+522 SVIEYNAKRMQLEGA

-601 GQALNTLGQMTDEIF
+601 GQALNTLGQMTNEIF

-639 EAKKDAS
+639 EAKKNAS

-674 MFQIGLN
+674 IFQIGLS
-681 TAMAIM
+681 TAQAIM
-687 SIWAQVPKADFGAS
+687 SIWGMPGVPVALKIAQTVMAS
-701 TIALT
+701 
-706 AMATALGATQLAVA
+706 ALGATQLAVA

-750 YVPQGASIIPHSK
+750 YVPHGASIIPHDK
-763 IDQPEAWGAY
+763 INQPEAWGAY

-785 INPALLD
+785 INPTLLD

>member
-22 QVRDLKDRG
+22 QVRSLKDRN
-31 KELTEQLKELTRKEK
+31 KELTDQLKRLQEQERA
-46 EDAEELKRTIK
+46 DAKDIENTIK
-57 DRARLEQR
+57 DRTQLSAK
-65 LKGNA
+65 LKENA
-70 DYYKRERHF
+70 DYYKREAGF
-79 IEQDI
+79 INQDI
-84 DSNKKNIK
+84 DANKRNIK
-92 TLQHTINQYNALS
+92 TLQQSVNQYNALS
-105 GVGIRMRQQLLATR
+105 GAGVKMRQQLMAMR
-119 EEITRMAEA
+119 EEMTRMAEA

-133 ARFVEL
+133 ARFIEL
-139 ADKAG
+139 ADQAST
-144 ALNANL
+144 L
-150 SKAQNVITAL
+150 SDTLGDAQAVITLLA
-160 TSPTKNLNAAMQIG
+160 SDTKNLDAAMQVG
-174 GGLAGTFNAAT
+174 GGLVGTFNAAT

-202 LKVQATMALL
+202 LKVQAAMALL
-212 QGTQQVLTT
+212 QGVQQVMTVLD
-221 LNKKSAANIVVRTA
+221 KRSAANVVIRTA
-235 LIKLLNKA
+235 AIKLLNKV
-243 KKQQAVSEIETT
+243 KGQQAAT
-255 ETTTGDTVAQTTN
+255 ETATTATTTTDTVAQNAN
-268 TIATKA
+268 TIATKM
-274 STVAIKAKNVAMK
+274 STVAIKAKDVAMK
-287 ILNKTILAN
+287 ILNKTMLAN
-296 PVMWLVAGLATL
+296 PVMWLVAGLAAL
-308 VAGITYY
+308 AAGLMAIVSHS
-315 IKKTKEAKD
+315 KKAAEAQRNFSGELERTRKINSQLAND
-324 STDEWNKAMDRLGNR
+324 SDFAA
-339 RTILSREMEHEV
+339 
-351 RMAEAQGKTWQEV
+351 RMAEAEGKGW
-364 WQIRQ
+364 R
-369 DKMTEYYNEVLAEKR
+369 EVLAIQRESAQKQLSNADNLIENMHEKQR
-384 KIDRKLNDANTLG
+384 KAKGKLSDDEKAAMQEALDMQKDANDALLKLN
-397 IGEWTEKDEEHKQ
+397 KDYNVQ
-410 EIYAK
+410 EAA
-415 YEEALRTLGD
+415 ER
-425 LKYEYEE
+425 
-432 KIIADQ
+432 
-438 TAATKQREEDLK
+438 TAAAKQREEDLK
-450 SELAR
+450 AELDR
-455 RKELLIQAAEDE
+455 RKELLIQAAENE
-467 RTARQVLEHLNSKEY
+467 RMIKQALDYFESKEY
-482 KQEQKKAEEQRK
+482 KQKKKKEEQEKK

-507 MQEEREEDVNVADFQ
+507 MQEERREDVNVADFQ

-601 GQALNTLGQMTDEIF
+601 GQALNTLGQMTNEIF

-674 MFQIGLN
+674 IFQIGLS
-681 TAMAIM
+681 TAQAIM
-687 SIWAQVPKADFGAS
+687 SIWGMPGVPVALKIAQTVMAS
-701 TIALT
+701 
-706 AMATALGATQLAVA
+706 ALGATQLAVA

-750 YVPQGASIIPHSK
+750 YVPHGASIIPHNK

-785 INPALLD
+785 INPTLLD

>member
-1 MDENNVII
+1 MDENNILI

-22 QVRDLKDRG
+22 QVRNLKDRN
-31 KELTEQLKELTRKEK
+31 KELTDQLKRLQEQERA
-46 EDAEELKRTIK
+46 DAKDIENTIK
-57 DRARLEQR
+57 DRTQLSAK
-65 LKGNA
+65 LKENA
-70 DYYKRERHF
+70 DYYKREAGF
-79 IEQDI
+79 INQDI
-84 DSNKKNIK
+84 DANKRNIK
-92 TLQHTINQYNALS
+92 TLQQSVNQYNALS
-105 GVGIRMRQQLLATR
+105 GAGVKMRQQLMAMR
-119 EEITRMAEA
+119 EEMTRMAEA

-133 ARFVEL
+133 ARFIEL
-139 ADKAG
+139 ADQAST
-144 ALNANL
+144 L
-150 SKAQNVITAL
+150 SDTLGDAQAVITLLA
-160 TSPTKNLNAAMQIG
+160 SDTKNLDAAMQVG
-174 GGLAGTFNAAT
+174 GGLVGTFNAAT

-202 LKVQATMALL
+202 LKVQAAMALL
-212 QGTQQVLTT
+212 QGVQQVMTVLD
-221 LNKKSAANIVVRTA
+221 KRSAANVVIRTA
-235 LIKLLNKA
+235 AIKLLNKV
-243 KKQQAVSEIETT
+243 KGQQAAAETAT
-255 ETTTGDTVAQTTN
+255 TATTTADTAAQNAN
-268 TIATKA
+268 TIATKM
-274 STVAIKAKNVAMK
+274 STVAIKAKDVAMK

-296 PVMWLVAGLATL
+296 PVMWLVAGLAAL
-308 VAGITYY
+308 AAGLMAIVSHS
-315 IKKTKEAKD
+315 KKAAEAQRNFSGELERTQKINSQLAND
-324 STDEWNKAMDRLGNR
+324 SDFAA
-339 RTILSREMEHEV
+339 
-351 RMAEAQGKTWQEV
+351 RMAEAEGKGW
-364 WQIRQ
+364 R
-369 DKMTEYYNEVLAEKR
+369 EVLAIQRESAQKQLSNADNLIENMHEKQR
-384 KIDRKLNDANTLG
+384 KAKGKLSDDEKAALQEALDMQTEANKTLLKLNQDYNV
-397 IGEWTEKDEEHKQ
+397 Q
-410 EIYAK
+410 EAA
-415 YEEALRTLGD
+415 E
-425 LKYEYEE
+425 
-432 KIIADQ
+432 Q
-438 TAATKQREEDLK
+438 TAAAKQREEDLK
-450 SELAR
+450 AELDR

-467 RTARQVLEHLNSKEY
+467 RTVKQALDYFESKEY
-482 KQEQKKAEEQRK
+482 KQKKKKEEQEKK

-507 MQEEREEDVNVADFQ
+507 MQEERREDVNVADFQ

-601 GQALNTLGQMTDEIF
+601 GQALNTLGQMTNEIF

-621 SIQAQIDQLDEMY
+621 SIQAQIEQLDEMY

-674 MFQIGLN
+674 IFQIGLS
-681 TAMAIM
+681 TAQAIM
-687 SIWAQVPKADFGAS
+687 SIWGMPGVPVALKIAQTVMAS
-701 TIALT
+701 
-706 AMATALGATQLAVA
+706 ALGATQLAVA

-750 YVPQGASIIPHSK
+750 YVPQGASIIPHNK

-785 INPALLD
+785 INPTLLD

>member
-22 QVRDLKDRG
+22 QVRSLKDRN
-31 KELTEQLKELTRKEK
+31 KELTDQLKRLQEQERA
-46 EDAEELKRTIK
+46 DAKDIENTIK
-57 DRARLEQR
+57 DRAQLSAK
-65 LKGNA
+65 LKENA
-70 DYYKRERHF
+70 DYYKREAGF
-79 IEQDI
+79 INQDI
-84 DSNKKNIK
+84 DANKRNIK
-92 TLQHTINQYNALS
+92 TLQQSVNQYNALS
-105 GVGIRMRQQLLATR
+105 GAGVKMRQQLMAMR
-119 EEITRMAEA
+119 EEMTRMAEA

-133 ARFVEL
+133 ARFIEL
-139 ADKAG
+139 ADQAST
-144 ALNANL
+144 L
-150 SKAQNVITAL
+150 SDTLGDAQAVITLLA
-160 TSPTKNLNAAMQIG
+160 SDTKNLDAAMQVG
-174 GGLAGTFNAAT
+174 GGLVGTFNAAT

-202 LKVQATMALL
+202 LKVQAAMALL
-212 QGTQQVLTT
+212 QGVQQVMTVLD
-221 LNKKSAANIVVRTA
+221 KRSAANVVIRTA
-235 LIKLLNKA
+235 AIKLLNKV
-243 KKQQAVSEIETT
+243 KGQQAAT
-255 ETTTGDTVAQTTN
+255 ETATTATTTTDTAAQNAN
-268 TIATKA
+268 TIATKM
-274 STVAIKAKNVAMK
+274 STAAIKAKDVAMK

-296 PVMWLVAGLATL
+296 PVMWLVAGLAAL
-308 VAGITYY
+308 AAGLMAIVSHS
-315 IKKTKEAKD
+315 KKAAEAQRNFSGELERTRKINSQLAND
-324 STDEWNKAMDRLGNR
+324 SDFAA
-339 RTILSREMEHEV
+339 
-351 RMAEAQGKTWQEV
+351 RMAEAEGKGW
-364 WQIRQ
+364 R
-369 DKMTEYYNEVLAEKR
+369 EVLAIQRESAQKQLSNVDNLIENMHEKQR
-384 KIDRKLNDANTLG
+384 KAKGKLSDDEKSALQKALDMQKEANDALLKLNEDYNV
-397 IGEWTEKDEEHKQ
+397 Q
-410 EIYAK
+410 EAA
-415 YEEALRTLGD
+415 ER
-425 LKYEYEE
+425 
-432 KIIADQ
+432 
-438 TAATKQREEDLK
+438 TAAAKQREEDLK
-450 SELAR
+450 AELAR

-494 AEEAK
+494 AEY
-499 QKAEMEKA
+499 EKA

-601 GQALNTLGQMTDEIF
+601 GQALNTLGQMTNEIF

-674 MFQIGLN
+674 IFQIGLS
-681 TAMAIM
+681 TAQAIM
-687 SIWAQVPKADFGAS
+687 SIWGMPGVPVALKIAQTVMAS
-701 TIALT
+701 
-706 AMATALGATQLAVA
+706 ALGATQLAVA

-750 YVPQGASIIPHSK
+750 YVPHGASIIPHDK
-763 IDQPEAWGAY
+763 INQPEAWGAY

-785 INPALLD
+785 INPTLLD

>member
-1 MDENNVII
+1 MDENNILI

-22 QVRDLKDRG
+22 QVRSLKDRN
-31 KELTEQLKELTRKEK
+31 KELTEQLKRLQEQEK
-46 EDAEELKRTIK
+46 ADAKDIENTIK
-57 DRARLEQR
+57 DRAQLSVK
-65 LKGNA
+65 LKENA
-70 DYYKRERHF
+70 DYYKREAGF
-79 IEQDI
+79 INQDI
-84 DSNKKNIK
+84 DANKRNIK
-92 TLQHTINQYNALS
+92 TLQQSVNQYNALS
-105 GVGIRMRQQLLATR
+105 GAGVKMRQQLMAMR
-119 EEITRMAEA
+119 EEMTRMAEA

-133 ARFVEL
+133 ARFIEL
-139 ADKAG
+139 ADQAST
-144 ALNANL
+144 L
-150 SKAQNVITAL
+150 SDTLGDAQAVITLLA
-160 TSPTKNLNAAMQIG
+160 SDTKNLDAAMQVG
-174 GGLAGTFNAAT
+174 GGLVGTFNAAT

-202 LKVQATMALL
+202 LKVQAAMALL
-212 QGTQQVLTT
+212 QGVQQVMTVLD
-221 LNKKSAANIVVRTA
+221 KRSAANVVIRTA
-235 LIKLLNKA
+235 AIKLLNKA

-255 ETTTGDTVAQTTN
+255 ETTTGDTAAQTTN
-268 TIATKA
+268 TIATKM
-274 STVAIKAKNVAMK
+274 STVAIKAKDVAMK

-296 PVMWLVAGLATL
+296 PVMWLVAGLAAL
-308 VAGITYY
+308 AAGLMAIVSHS
-315 IKKTKEAKD
+315 KKAAEAQRNFSGELERTRKINSQLAND
-324 STDEWNKAMDRLGNR
+324 SDFA
-339 RTILSREMEHEV
+339 S
-351 RMAEAQGKTWQEV
+351 RMAEAEGKGW
-364 WQIRQ
+364 R
-369 DKMTEYYNEVLAEKR
+369 EVLAIQRESAQKQLSNADNLIENMHEKQR
-384 KIDRKLNDANTLG
+384 KAKGKLSDDEKAALQEALDMQKEANDALLKLN
-397 IGEWTEKDEEHKQ
+397 KDYNVQ
-410 EIYAK
+410 EAS
-415 YEEALRTLGD
+415 ER
-425 LKYEYEE
+425 
-432 KIIADQ
+432 
-438 TAATKQREEDLK
+438 TAAAKQREEDLK
-450 SELAR
+450 AELAR
-455 RKELLIQAAEDE
+455 RKELLIQAAEEE
-467 RTARQVLEHLNSKEY
+467 RMVKQVLYDLDAPNRPKDKFDAQVELKNY
-482 KQEQKKAEEQRK
+482 KSPERE
-494 AEEAK
+494 
-499 QKAEMEKA
+499 
-507 MQEEREEDVNVADFQ
+507 QEEEMNVASFQ
-522 SALDYAAKRMQLEGA
+522 SVIEYNAKRMQLEGA

-601 GQALNTLGQMTDEIF
+601 GQALNTLGQMTNEIF

-639 EAKKDAS
+639 EAKKNAS

-674 MFQIGLN
+674 IFQIGLS
-681 TAMAIM
+681 TAQAIM
-687 SIWAQVPKADFGAS
+687 SIWGMPGVPVALKIAQTVMAS
-701 TIALT
+701 
-706 AMATALGATQLAVA
+706 ALGATQLAVA

-750 YVPQGASIIPHSK
+750 YVPHGASIIPHDK
-763 IDQPEAWGAY
+763 INQPEAWGAY

-785 INPALLD
+785 INPTLLD

>member
-22 QVRDLKDRG
+22 QVRSLKDRN
-31 KELTEQLKELTRKEK
+31 KELTDQLKRLQEQERA
-46 EDAEELKRTIK
+46 DAKDIENTIK
-57 DRARLEQR
+57 DRAQLSAK
-65 LKGNA
+65 LKENA
-70 DYYKRERHF
+70 DYYKREAGF
-79 IEQDI
+79 INQDI
-84 DSNKKNIK
+84 DANKRNIK
-92 TLQHTINQYNALS
+92 TLQQSVNQYNALS
-105 GVGIRMRQQLLATR
+105 GAGVKMRQQLMAMR
-119 EEITRMAEA
+119 EEMTRMAEA

-133 ARFVEL
+133 ARFIEL
-139 ADKAG
+139 ADQAST
-144 ALNANL
+144 L
-150 SKAQNVITAL
+150 SDTLGDAQAVITLLA
-160 TSPTKNLNAAMQIG
+160 SDTKNLDAAMQVG
-174 GGLAGTFNAAT
+174 GGLVGTFNAAT

-202 LKVQATMALL
+202 LKVQAAMALL
-212 QGTQQVLTT
+212 QGVQQVMTVLD
-221 LNKKSAANIVVRTA
+221 KRSAANVVIRTA
-235 LIKLLNKA
+235 AIKLLNKV
-243 KKQQAVSEIETT
+243 KGQQAAT
-255 ETTTGDTVAQTTN
+255 ETATTATTTTDTAAQNAN
-268 TIATKA
+268 TIATKM
-274 STVAIKAKNVAMK
+274 STAAIKAKDVAMK

-296 PVMWLVAGLATL
+296 PVMWLVAGLAAL
-308 VAGITYY
+308 AAGLMAIVSHS
-315 IKKTKEAKD
+315 KKAAEAQRNFSGELERTRKINSQLASD
-324 STDEWNKAMDRLGNR
+324 SDFAA
-339 RTILSREMEHEV
+339 
-351 RMAEAQGKTWQEV
+351 RMAEAEGKGW
-364 WQIRQ
+364 R
-369 DKMTEYYNEVLAEKR
+369 EVLAIQRESAQKQLSNADNLIENMHEKQR
-384 KIDRKLNDANTLG
+384 KAKGKLSDDEKAAMQEALDMQKEANDALLKLN
-397 IGEWTEKDEEHKQ
+397 KDYNVQ
-410 EIYAK
+410 EAS
-415 YEEALRTLGD
+415 ER
-425 LKYEYEE
+425 
-432 KIIADQ
+432 
-438 TAATKQREEDLK
+438 TAAAKQREEDLK
-450 SELAR
+450 AELAR

-494 AEEAK
+494 AEY
-499 QKAEMEKA
+499 EKA

-522 SALDYAAKRMQLEGA
+522 SALDYAAKRMQLDGA

-601 GQALNTLGQMTDEIF
+601 GQALNTLGQMTNEIF

-621 SIQAQIDQLDEMY
+621 SIHTQIDQLDEMY

-674 MFQIGLN
+674 IFQIGLS
-681 TAMAIM
+681 TAQAIM
-687 SIWAQVPKADFGAS
+687 SIWGMPGVPVALKIAQTVMAS
-701 TIALT
+701 
-706 AMATALGATQLAVA
+706 ALGATQLAVA

-750 YVPQGASIIPHSK
+750 YVPHGASIIPHDK
-763 IDQPEAWGAY
+763 IDKPEAWGAY

-785 INPALLD
+785 INPTLLD

>member
-22 QVRDLKDRG
+22 QVRSLKDRNR
-31 KELTEQLKELTRKEK
+31 ELTDQLKRLQEQEK
-46 EDAEELKRTIK
+46 ADAKDIENTIK
-57 DRARLEQR
+57 DRAQLSAK
-65 LKGNA
+65 LKENA
-70 DYYKRERHF
+70 DYYKREAGF
-79 IEQDI
+79 INQDI
-84 DSNKKNIK
+84 DANKKNIK
-92 TLQHTINQYNALS
+92 TLQQSVNQYNALS
-105 GVGIRMRQQLLATR
+105 GAGVKMRQQLMAMR
-119 EEITRMAEA
+119 EEMLRMAEA

-133 ARFVEL
+133 ARFIEL
-139 ADKAG
+139 ADQAST
-144 ALNANL
+144 L
-150 SKAQNVITAL
+150 SDTIGDAQAVITLLA
-160 TSPTKNLNAAMQIG
+160 SDTKNLDAAMQVG
-174 GGLAGTFNAAT
+174 GGLVGTFNAAT

-202 LKVQATMALL
+202 LKVQAAMALL
-212 QGTQQVLTT
+212 QGVQQVMTVLD
-221 LNKKSAANIVVRTA
+221 KRSAANVVIRTA
-235 LIKLLNKA
+235 AIKLLNKV
-243 KKQQAVSEIETT
+243 KGQQAVAETAT
-255 ETTTGDTVAQTTN
+255 TATTTTDTVAQTAN
-268 TIATKA
+268 TAATTA

-296 PVMWLVAGLATL
+296 PVMWLVAGLAAL
-308 VAGITYY
+308 AAGLMAIVSHS
-315 IKKTKEAKD
+315 KKA
-324 STDEWNKAMDRLGNR
+324 
-339 RTILSREMEHEV
+339 
-351 RMAEAQGKTWQEV
+351 AEAQRNFSGELERTRRINSQLADDSDFAARIAEAEGKGWREILDIQKESAKKQLENADNLIEDLHDKQRKAEGELSDKEKEALQEALDM
-364 WQIRQ
+364 QKEAY
-369 DKMTEYYNEVLAEKR
+369 DKLN
-384 KIDRKLNDANTLG
+384 KLNDEYTV
-397 IGEWTEKDEEHKQ
+397 Q
-410 EIYAK
+410 EIA
-415 YEEALRTLGD
+415 ER
-425 LKYEYEE
+425 
-432 KIIADQ
+432 
-438 TAATKQREEDLK
+438 TAAAKQREEDLK
-450 SELAR
+450 AELAR

-467 RTARQVLEHLNSKEY
+467 RTVKEVLYNLDASNRPKDKFDAQVELQNY
-482 KQEQKKAEEQRK
+482 KAPERE
-494 AEEAK
+494 
-499 QKAEMEKA
+499 
-507 MQEEREEDVNVADFQ
+507 QEEETDVASFQ
-522 SALDYAAKRMQLEGA
+522 SVIEYNTKRMQLEMA

-545 RFNTE
+545 RVDME

-581 NNNRVADSN
+581 NNNRVAESN
-590 AQKLQDVIDIA
+590 AQKLQDIINIA
-601 GQALNTLGQMTDEIF
+601 GNILQTLGQMTDEIF
-616 GAISD
+616 GAVSD
-621 SIQAQIDQLDEMY
+621 NIQAQIDQLDEMY

-639 EAKKDAS
+639 EAKNDAS

-660 KLKLKQQKLDKANA
+660 KLKLRQQKLDKANA
-674 MFQIGLN
+674 IFQIGLS

-687 SIWAQVPKADFGAS
+687 SIWAQVPKVDFGVS

-706 AMATALGATQLAVA
+706 ATAAALGATQLAIA

-750 YVPQGASIIPHSK
+750 YVPQGASIIPHNK
-763 IDQPEAWGAY
+763 IDQPGAWGAY

-785 INPALLD
+785 INPVLLD

-814 AMPKQR
+814 AMPRQR

-835 GNDTRTYLNTK
+835 GNDIRTYLNTK